1 MAATKK
7 GTTEI
12 MAIDEFQKTFDST
25 RSSMENL
32 HVVLLNNKSLRPTE
46 ADVELKKCAQLHTSV
61 QQQIEVVIELGNR
74 VLNRLAEAYAPPR
87 VAPTPQMLSTT
98 NVLTPTNNHT
108 TAISCHESHNN
119 NHNVQTHINA
129 TCATANTPAARLP
142 LPTDLQYA
150 RARIELLLN
159 QIERKQTEIRTAWL
173 ELLQSIREARE
184 LTHLEEGVAFVT
196 NWILQTA
203 EQMLSRQ
210 YSIGGDVHSCE
221 TLRAAH
227 DVLELE
233 CRETYGFY
241 AELLYKID
249 AFAGVKD
256 SHAYKDLMSQ
266 CDFMQFVCRSFATR
280 LERRRNVLITS
291 LRFFRLVSEYFDRTT
306 AVFETLVMGNK
317 IAEENF
323 VAAAETLQQLKES
336 QLSLANLERELVKEG
351 EKLSDMLAMPV
362 KDALGRDLHI
372 DYSEDIGNV
381 RDILDTTLARRNI
394 FGDSV
399 ELQKLTLEQVTHIY
413 TYEQDGRMAIK
424 WMEDLYNVMI
434 KCHSHVGCNIHEIQV
449 QKDELQT
456 FQETGKS
463 IYNYGCQLL
472 EASQALRISCRLD
485 AEAIPQRMSQQ
496 LRQTWHRLQAIS
508 QEHMTRLRVSAVFHR
523 SVEEYCQQ
531 LQELRLSVRNLKQTP
546 NSSSGISSESDT
558 RASPPIIIGGRE
570 AADETVEREGR
581 VGAEEEITTQNI
593 DGYAD
598 KSTTTSVTMPTG
610 GASGAAAL
618 LRDQLRKHLMV
629 REQLLLEVGRMVRL
643 GRLLKTRLKEPFV
656 LDAVT
661 GMSITVD
668 ELATDASS
676 SAGDTQTQSSSPVG
690 TVDSAS
696 TADSNTIVIKPT
708 GNNDIACAAIS
719 HKLQEIAEV
728 AESLDASI
736 RDVQQDAEALEV
748 NATNTAEKKREAMRS
763 YSSEDWHSRSTED
776 DSFVTASEGNF
787 TPHSHSSSYQTASG
801 RTSSFISCD
810 KSSFDVSE
818 ADDSTFASTFEIP
831 VDINMS
837 YDGTEHSFVS
847 AQQQDSTPSPQQQE
861 LQQQNTHE
869 SPTDGGAYALP
880 PTNDDGDGS
889 SIADIE
895 ELHSQSVTPTPGD
908 GDVEHYNF
916 QSIPIESESDLESS
930 CIVDSPSLQVL
941 TEEVS
946 VTSVTPESPDKLYIK
961 VVELEP
967 KITTLG
973 TNLDESIRLQRDH
986 DETLRNIQNLP
997 GPMDEFVQ
1005 KADKLLASKRI
1016 SSELVNAMADTLN
1029 IIWQDILHL
1038 LHDRQHILHLGTQ
1051 LQEKMAQ
1058 CQRRMDQLE
1067 VACIDTMLPIEVTA
1081 VQEFL
1086 NKFKQLRIDMLT
1098 AVMAALKDGNELLA
1112 QLKELVNLETL
1123 DTRPEHI
1130 KRDAARAL
1138 HQVQL
1143 WLEALHD
1150 RRNALETAWQ
1160 TRKVQLEHC
1169 LTLALLGRELDEV
1182 EAALRQQRS
1191 EVDSLFS
1198 LGECEHSANNAL
1210 HNYREWKQQA
1220 LLLRDRAL
1228 KITRAKEKLQAS
1240 GTFTGDEACA
1250 RAYNVLSACTEHL
1263 DLVDQREHWLQ
1274 QSRDF
1279 FAKAENTLSV
1289 LEKLEVE
1296 LANVRLPP
1304 NTPESFA
1311 MYAKVTRD
1319 VRSFTEE
1326 PLRLGYSILDEV
1338 GRTQPETQGVKRVLD
1353 EIENRKTYIESICS
1367 TSNEDHQRVQ
1377 KALADFL
1384 AQYNDLLNWLMSS
1397 GQLYLQQHVDMGST
1411 LEQSKQFLLQHH
1423 ELMQDL
1429 EIKGELINLLLE
1441 SIKAHLESLSPQQRY
1456 DVDSKAEALH
1466 KHWIELKD
1474 LVLKRVD
1481 CVSLLIEFFEKANE
1495 LASQLDNLDKQLKQ
1509 TADEQ
1514 KLQFLQENWKHIR
1527 ADYADLKS
1535 LGTRFINLKIVDP
1548 YLETKSSV
1556 TAVED
1561 ILNGFSKR
1569 QVDVTTSLDNWTT
1582 QIAEKREVEIILEKI
1597 MSDNE
1602 ETATKTTQV
1611 DTQLYP
1617 VFTSSSLDARQL
1629 HTITSDKLTH
1639 VLQDIDKA
1647 QDELQHRIHTT
1658 LGIQTKNPES
1668 LQKIE
1673 QVISN
1678 LRALKSKLEGIRYDY
1693 KTLLENILKFLV
1705 EITELQRNIDDFFAK
1720 QQQQQSQLGSSGEVA
1735 DIERTIVEHEK
1746 FRDNCMDKFRSLI
1759 TQSELLIDRVRA
1771 LEPPGA
1777 REIDTDRI
1785 LKLLEN
1791 LRLHFEAGNSER
1803 MSRLERLGKL
1813 EQFKTDLCDI
1823 NRSLDSVSKQLHEIN
1838 GQSVDSLAA
1847 AKTTSLAFE
1856 YFERTIENSM
1866 PTFLVPVKHQL
1877 RWGHNSK
1884 PLKLLEKRIDKF
1896 TETTSEQLL
1905 ITNPESQTYVREELQ
1920 KLNEKWR
1927 HFKDQVKNKRKSLDQ
1942 ATEFFEKV
1950 EKIDAEY
1957 REISY
1962 FYNSVS
1968 NKITYLRDPVEASNL
1983 VNDIEKYVVT
1993 REGPLL
1999 DKLEQA
2005 AQCAHDLNK
2014 VSTLYNDV
2022 RGIFQAF
2029 MKLRSDISVVQERL
2043 KNEERLREQREKEA
2057 REQEE
2062 RERVAR
2068 EAEAKE
2074 RAARESEERERVAR
2088 ELAAREQALR
2098 EEEARLQAIREQT
2111 AREQAA
2117 REQAAREEEA
2127 RLQALREQA
2136 QRDEEARL
2144 QALREQA
2151 RREEEAR
2158 LEALRQEEARL
2169 QTLREQ
2175 TKREEEARLQ
2185 ALREQAAREEEARLQ
2200 ALREQARRE
2209 EEVRLETIRKEETR
2223 LQALRE
2229 QTKREEEARLQALRE
2244 HASREE
2250 EARLQFLR
2258 EQAKREEENR
2268 LLALREQATREEE
2281 ARLQA
2286 LREQTKRDE
2295 YARLQSVRDQIDHQ
2309 RIVTENIRKD
2319 IQVNEIFTEIKYV
2332 SPRFNRQLKD
2342 AITREGDKF
2351 TFECEV
2357 IGNPEPAVEW
2367 FKDGISIQNNPDYK
2381 TTYERG
2387 TCRLV
2392 IEETFTADSARF
2404 SCRASNLVGSNETSG
2419 NLSVRE
2425 NAIEM
2430 QMVPPRIIRFLES
2443 GKATEGSTFQFLCVV
2458 SGNPLPTVQW
2468 YKNDKCID
2476 DSPDYVINYNNGEA
2490 TLRFEEVFLE
2500 DDAVYTCS
2508 ASNPAGIEHC
2518 SASLI
2523 VEPLEP
2529 TEVPHFKIPLSNAM
2543 ARVGQ
2548 KIKLEALIGGIPR
2561 PDIFWM
2567 HNGKPYVP
2575 RDSKY
2580 EYGRATLII
2589 PQAYPNDAG
2598 VYVLTAK
2605 NLAGEAYSSCNVVV
2619 KGRLP
2624 NETSDSELASDMEPI
2639 KPSVQ
2644 LPLKDVSIF
2653 EGKPVR
2659 LDCVIVGQPEP
2670 EVIWYHNERPVKE
2683 SADVQLL
2690 FQGDRCSLIVQ
2701 EVYQEDAGNY
2711 KVVAINSAGEA
2722 SSSCELKVTPLNIA
2736 EPATRAQSERQSVPK
2751 ETLPKFDKFL
2761 TDVLADEGETVEMEV
2776 SVSGDQPL
2784 TAKWYLANKELCE
2797 SERLSMNDNTAI
2809 GAFKLILKNV
2819 VSDDRGVYTVKVS
2832 NNTGDAKCFSQLN
2845 VKSVNAPENQRSQQV
2860 EPVEKF
2866 TCPEFKELFSDKQA
2880 YADDMVK
2887 FECIVKGKPTPK
2899 VHWCFNEQPVHGHN
2913 FLVST
2918 SGERQVLTIQK
2929 ASIDTVGKISCI
2941 AENEIGKAT
2950 CAAYLNLL
2958 GPGMQLQLPATSD
2971 LQTSTQEHNTES
2983 SRVIIKK
2990 QTFTTTSTSQISS
3003 FEGNMPQTEI
3013 HHSSAHIDQSL
3024 KQLGAQQPEVIETH
3038 HYQEL
3043 HKSKD
3048 MSTPNVQQ
3056 KSFTL
3061 VQSAGNGPSQ
3071 QPAITGTAGV
3081 AVPESPTRLRKQIA
3095 PRFTTPLTGKIVD
3108 QGTDV
3113 AMEAIYDGFP
3123 SPEIKV
3129 EKNGEQLFENQ
3140 RLKIENRCNRI
3151 SIELK
3156 QVGVADAGR
3165 YAVTATNTMGQST
3178 STADLVVKKTIFPPV
3193 FGRRLQ
3199 AQVVKRGEK
3208 IIMEVEVT
3216 GLPEPTVTWMKDD
3229 KPIQEAGVSQHRL
3242 LSQGNSYK
3250 LIIEKGQYSDSGK
3263 YMVKATNAGGEAK
3276 SIADCAI
3283 LEPSPERLQEVV
3295 KTIVYETPVDL
3306 KTETFAK
3313 EPPSF
3318 ETTQTDI
3325 STASD
3330 LHGLSE
3336 SKIVTEHRCTTE
3348 ATMRLEH
3355 KQAYLDLPTLSERPK
3370 TPTAAT
3376 NISTSTELPDW
3387 QHVKSVSTNTDST
3400 RSKTGSTQ
3408 TPPQV
3413 PPKPY
3418 TTSNN
3423 IAPTPTTQQ
3432 SQFQSTLST
3441 ELDGSYKGVGETPLL
3456 TSATTTTSTS
3466 KYESTTSEKKSS
3478 SFDFFKKIESQGG
3491 TQPAPPGERY
3501 QKQEVNAVNKRMTPL
3516 TISRPSGATAQSAT
3530 LEDDLKN
3537 LNLIPGSPPE
3547 ICFIPKFEATNG
3559 KPQMINDRIK
3569 ILEASQQSPKEPPI
3583 GGVRTL
3589 PLLPV
3594 SQTFKHES
3602 TMSKEV
3608 KVEYGQPI
3616 IRPAATLPAPQQ
3628 FTRSPSPKPSAEG
3641 VAMSKLWTPSNL
3653 SGYESGTSEL
3663 EQRYKTETETDT
3675 KMEQR
3680 EIRVQK
3686 VPTPAPDLSAP
3697 YLVKEIS
3704 KAINVP
3710 TTPQREKT
3718 PLDDIHLV
3726 PGSPPEICFAPKPE
3740 VRRQSLVEH
3749 MEKTLEQNLQQG
3761 PSKVLP
3767 MSVPTLT
3774 PTTTPQVA
3782 KTTTTYKP
3790 PPPVIP
3796 TKLTVGQPYESDY
3809 ESDRWKYS
3817 GSESDEASFRPVG
3830 KSVPDGLVGTPTV
3843 PTTHHTFKTSGYAAD
3858 TEDISSFRKME
3869 STHQESRSFYESTSS
3884 SKSSQQLP
3892 QAPMTSLFKTPP
3904 QQPQYT
3910 PQFTPAPAPAPSQ
3923 SFYQQ
3928 PQLEKQPPAPL
3939 YYSSKEEGGHEK
3951 QLYSDKNEY
3960 RREEKDY
3967 KSVSSMSSSY
3977 YNASNISNISNIS
3990 APKYQSVPLKLP
4002 TPTVTP
4008 VPAQR
4013 KTPAE
4018 FSDYSSEV
4026 EERFR
4031 SVSRTQESDNEIKG
4045 YRVVFPPTPT
4055 PKSHLTNGHKSPAV
4069 VVTPSPMD
4077 FEPTPPAVST
4087 YPRQKFEPIKKEVR
4101 HEIKTESK
4109 EQKQYF
4115 QQQKTQQQQQVY
4127 KPKPVAAKFIAA
4139 TQQQQQQQPQ
4149 PRYEP
4154 RAQPALYYNAIAGT
4168 PLHMA
4173 KMATETKNVMHMKES
4188 SESCQRVVNMQQT
4201 KRVIHFDS
4209 QKEQQQERQVSTPLE
4224 PFPYSPSP
4232 SRYTPTQQARVP
4244 PPPTPTKFVPGEFR
4258 ESDYESEVENAK
4270 IGPLWMPHG
4279 ENGPL
4284 RFRHVEPPQTGRA
4297 CSVPRA
4303 YERILSPM
4311 EFDRGPEMPTK
4322 IKVDPNE
4329 LRSQR
4334 GSSLSATG
4342 TTTSQRTQSL
4352 NRHSSMKS
4360 STSSSYQ
4367 QRYQTLQP
4375 DATVVEKRFP
4385 RDDMNLKVGSPP
4397 KYGYVQS
4404 HIDQQ
4409 GKQMSSTFLQKSHQ
4423 FISDITSDLQQKSSK
4438 TTKIYNGSAEPKVI
4452 THSFRPGFK
4461 RAPSEGDN
4469 KPQAYRDESR
4479 VSQYGTKCVDPNT
4492 GLIYFKYDFGYEF
4505 GILFPGEGHKFVSNQ
4520 WNSSSSTLPPR
4531 HASATPTQQLLQG
4544 GRKSPY
4550 PLSGGDGEL
4559 VIPVQHER
4567 TTAATPTRSFTPTQ
4581 LSVPYARP
4589 ASSLSGY
4596 YSDTGTASR
4605 RSPAPPGVRGVGGG
4619 VSGVHRLKKRYS
4631 LPNTQVID
4639 INIDRLHDNE
4649 PLNRL
4654 AYLNTAIELPSDVP
4668 VNAHLNRD
4676 DYPKRAPQ
4684 FITPLKEYAVM
4695 LGQIARF
4702 ECIVQSH
4709 PPANVTW
4716 SRNGVALQN
4725 NAKYAIEYRN
4735 GVCRLTI
4742 PQAYPD
4748 DAGVYACTA
4757 TNPLGTATTSGQLL
4771 VQAKRL

>member
-1 MAATKK
+1 MERHRTL
-7 GTTEI
+7 
-12 MAIDEFQKTFDST
+12 D
-25 RSSMENL
+25 SSMS
-32 HVVLLNNKSLRPTE
+32 SLYSGSNISNT
-46 ADVELKKCAQLHTSV
+46 TSAHR
-61 QQQIEVVIELGNR
+61 QQHDNYNYPALSSS
-74 VLNRLAEAYAPPR
+74 AS
-87 VAPTPQMLSTT
+87 PTPSTSGGGGGGGGASLGLLTGASSTNAIATTGGSNTT
-98 NVLTPTNNHT
+98 NAT
-108 TAISCHESHNN
+108 TGHASDMSICSGDDGAS
-119 NHNVQTHINA
+119 VGLRA
-129 TCATANTPAARLP
+129 TTIGSVVVRCGPIQLVIA
-142 LPTDLQYA
+142 
-150 RARIELLLN
+150 
-159 QIERKQTEIRTAWL
+159 
-173 ELLQSIREARE
+173 LLQS
-184 LTHLEEGVAFVT
+184 
-196 NWILQTA
+196 
-203 EQMLSRQ
+203 
-210 YSIGGDVHSCE
+210 
-221 TLRAAH
+221 
-227 DVLELE
+227 
-233 CRETYGFY
+233 
-241 AELLYKID
+241 
-249 AFAGVKD
+249 
-256 SHAYKDLMSQ
+256 
-266 CDFMQFVCRSFATR
+266 
-280 LERRRNVLITS
+280 
-291 LRFFRLVSEYFDRTT
+291 
-306 AVFETLVMGNK
+306 
-317 IAEENF
+317 
-323 VAAAETLQQLKES
+323 
-336 QLSLANLERELVKEG
+336 
-351 EKLSDMLAMPV
+351 
-362 KDALGRDLHI
+362 
-372 DYSEDIGNV
+372 
-381 RDILDTTLARRNI
+381 
-394 FGDSV
+394 
-399 ELQKLTLEQVTHIY
+399 
-413 TYEQDGRMAIK
+413 
-424 WMEDLYNVMI
+424 
-434 KCHSHVGCNIHEIQV
+434 
-449 QKDELQT
+449 
-456 FQETGKS
+456 
-463 IYNYGCQLL
+463 
-472 EASQALRISCRLD
+472 
-485 AEAIPQRMSQQ
+485 
-496 LRQTWHRLQAIS
+496 
-508 QEHMTRLRVSAVFHR
+508 
-523 SVEEYCQQ
+523 
-531 LQELRLSVRNLKQTP
+531 
-546 NSSSGISSESDT
+546 
-558 RASPPIIIGGRE
+558 
-570 AADETVEREGR
+570 
-581 VGAEEEITTQNI
+581 
-593 DGYAD
+593 
-598 KSTTTSVTMPTG
+598 
-610 GASGAAAL
+610 
-618 LRDQLRKHLMV
+618 
-629 REQLLLEVGRMVRL
+629 
-643 GRLLKTRLKEPFV
+643 
-656 LDAVT
+656 
-661 GMSITVD
+661 
-668 ELATDASS
+668 
-676 SAGDTQTQSSSPVG
+676 
-690 TVDSAS
+690 
-696 TADSNTIVIKPT
+696 
-708 GNNDIACAAIS
+708 
-719 HKLQEIAEV
+719 
-728 AESLDASI
+728 
-736 RDVQQDAEALEV
+736 
-748 NATNTAEKKREAMRS
+748 
-763 YSSEDWHSRSTED
+763 
-776 DSFVTASEGNF
+776 
-787 TPHSHSSSYQTASG
+787 
-801 RTSSFISCD
+801 
-810 KSSFDVSE
+810 
-818 ADDSTFASTFEIP
+818 
-831 VDINMS
+831 
-837 YDGTEHSFVS
+837 
-847 AQQQDSTPSPQQQE
+847 
-861 LQQQNTHE
+861 
-869 SPTDGGAYALP
+869 
-880 PTNDDGDGS
+880 
-889 SIADIE
+889 
-895 ELHSQSVTPTPGD
+895 
-908 GDVEHYNF
+908 
-916 QSIPIESESDLESS
+916 
-930 CIVDSPSLQVL
+930 
-941 TEEVS
+941 
-946 VTSVTPESPDKLYIK
+946 PEKLYIK

-1005 KADKLLASKRI
+1005 KADKLLTSKRI

-1038 LHDRQHILHLGTQ
+1038 LQDRQHILHLATQ
-1051 LQEKMAQ
+1051 FHEKMVQ

-1067 VACIDTMLPIEVTA
+1067 VACIDTMLPIEVAA

-1098 AVMAALKDGNELLA
+1098 AVMAALKDGNELLS

-1130 KRDAARAL
+1130 KRDATRAV
-1138 HQVQL
+1138 HQVQH

-1150 RRNALETAWQ
+1150 RRNALESAWQ
-1160 TRKVQLEHC
+1160 TRKTQLEHC

-1182 EAALRQQRS
+1182 ETALRQQRN
-1191 EVDSLFS
+1191 EIDSLFS
-1198 LGECEHSANNAL
+1198 LGECEHTANNAL
-1210 HNYREWKQQA
+1210 HNYREWKQHA
-1220 LLLRDRAL
+1220 LQLRDRAL

-1296 LANVRLPP
+1296 LTNVRLPP
-1304 NTPESFA
+1304 NSPESFA
-1311 MYAKVTRD
+1311 MYSKVARD

-1353 EIENRKTYIESICS
+1353 EIENRKTYIESVCS
-1367 TSNEDHQRVQ
+1367 TSNQDHQRVQ
-1377 KALADFL
+1377 KALSDFL
-1384 AQYNDLLNWLMSS
+1384 AQYNDLLNWLMTS
-1397 GQLYLQQHVDMGST
+1397 GQLYLKQHVDMGST
-1411 LEQSKQFLLQHH
+1411 LQQCKQFLLQHH

-1481 CVSLLIEFFEKANE
+1481 YVSLLIEFFEKANE

-1509 TADEQ
+1509 TPDEQ

-1535 LGTRFINLKIVDP
+1535 LGTRFITLKIVDP

-1556 TAVED
+1556 AAVED

-1617 VFTSSSLDARQL
+1617 VFTSLSVDARQL
-1629 HTITSDKLTH
+1629 HSITSDKLTH

-1658 LGIQTKNPES
+1658 LGIQTKNSES

-1678 LRALKSKLEGIRYDY
+1678 LRSLKSKLDGIRYDY
-1693 KTLLENILKFLV
+1693 KTLLENILKFLM
-1705 EITELQRNIDDFFAK
+1705 EIIELRHSIDDFFVKQK
-1720 QQQQQSQLGSSGEVA
+1720 QQQQQLGGVEVA
-1735 DIERTIVEHEK
+1735 DIEHTIVEHEK
-1746 FRDNCMDKFRSLI
+1746 FRDGCMDKFRSLI

-1791 LRLHFEAGNSER
+1791 LRIHFEANNSER

-1823 NRSLDSVSKQLHEIN
+1823 NRSLDSVSKQLNEIN

-1856 YFERTIENSM
+1856 YFERTIE
-1866 PTFLVPVKHQL
+1866 
-1877 RWGHNSK
+1877 
-1884 PLKLLEKRIDKF
+1884 LLEKRIEKF
-1896 TETTSEQLL
+1896 TDNTTQQLL
-1905 ITNPESQTYVREELQ
+1905 ITNPESESYVREELQ

-1927 HFKDQVKNKRKSLDQ
+1927 NFKDQVRNKRKSLDQ
-1942 ATEFFEKV
+1942 AAEFFEMV

-1957 REISY
+1957 REINY

-1983 VNDIEKYVVT
+1983 VNDIEKYVVA

-1999 DKLEQA
+1999 GKLENA
-2005 AQCAHDLNK
+2005 AQCAHDMNK

-2022 RGIFQAF
+2022 HSIFQAF
-2029 MKLRSDISVVQERL
+2029 MKLKSDINVVQERL

-2057 REQEE
+2057 REQAE
-2062 RERVAR
+2062 RERAAR

-2074 RAARESEERERVAR
+2074 RAAREAEEREQAAR
-2088 ELAAREQALR
+2088 ELAAREKALR
-2098 EEEARLQAIREQT
+2098 DEEARLQAIREQ
-2111 AREQAA
+2111 AMREQAA
-2117 REQAAREEEA
+2117 REQAAREEEV
-2127 RLQALREQA
+2127 RLQALREQT

-2144 QALREQA
+2144 HALREQA
-2151 RREEEAR
+2151 RREEETR
-2158 LEALRQEEARL
+2158 LETLRIEETRL
-2169 QTLREQ
+2169 QLLREQ

-2185 ALREQAAREEEARLQ
+2185 AIREQVARDEEVRLQALREQTVREEEARLQ
-2200 ALREQARRE
+2200 ALREQANRE
-2209 EEVRLETIRKEETR
+2209 EQKRLLE
-2223 LQALRE
+2223 LRE
-2229 QTKREEEARLQALRE
+2229 QATREEEARLQT
-2244 HASREE
+2244 
-2250 EARLQFLR
+2250 LR
-2258 EQAKREEENR
+2258 EQANREEEKR
-2268 LLALREQATREEE
+2268 LLALREEE

-2286 LREQTKRDE
+2286 LREQTKRE
-2295 YARLQSVRDQIDHQ
+2295 EAVRLQSVRDQIDHQ

-2332 SPRFNRQLKD
+2332 SPRFNRLLKD

-2357 IGNPEPAVEW
+2357 TGNPEPTVEW

-2381 TTYERG
+2381 TTYDRG
-2387 TCRLV
+2387 VCRLV

-2404 SCRASNLVGSNETSG
+2404 SCHASNLVGSTDTSA

-2430 QMVPPRIIRFLES
+2430 QMVPPRVIRYLES
-2443 GKATEGSTFQFLCVV
+2443 GKATEGSTFEFLCVV

-2529 TEVPHFKIPLSNAM
+2529 TEVPHFKIPLTNAM

-2605 NLAGEAYSSCNVVV
+2605 NLAGEVYSSCNVIV

-2659 LDCVIVGQPEP
+2659 LDCIIVGQPEP

-2690 FQGDRCSLIVQ
+2690 FQGDRCSLIIQ

-2776 SVSGDQPL
+2776 IVSGDQPF
-2784 TAKWYLANKELCE
+2784 TAKWYLANKELHE
-2797 SERLSMNDNTAI
+2797 NERISTSGNLAS
-2809 GAFKLILKNV
+2809 GAFKLTLRNV
-2819 VSDDRGVYTVKVS
+2819 VADDRGVYTVKVS
-2832 NNTGDAKCFSQLN
+2832 NNAGDAKCFSQLN
-2845 VKSVNAPENQRSQQV
+2845 IKSVNAPDHQRNQQV
-2860 EPVEKF
+2860 EPVEKL

-2880 YADDMVK
+2880 YTDDMVK

-2899 VHWCFNEQPVHGHN
+2899 VHWCFNDQPVHGHN

-2918 SGERQVLTIQK
+2918 SGDRQVLTIQK

-2950 CAAYLNLL
+2950 CVAFLNLL
-2958 GPGMQLQLPATSD
+2958 GADMQLMPATSD

-2983 SRVIIKK
+2983 SRVTINKK
-2990 QTFTTTSTSQISS
+2990 TFTTTSTSQISS

-3024 KQLGAQQPEVIETH
+3024 KQLGTQQPELVETH

-3043 HKSKD
+3043 HKSKE
-3048 MSTPNVQQ
+3048 MPIPNIQQ

-3061 VQSAGNGPSQ
+3061 VQSAG
-3071 QPAITGTAGV
+3071 TGSGQSTIASMTGV
-3081 AVPESPTRLRKQIA
+3081 SVPESPTRLRKQIA
-3095 PRFTTPLTGKIVD
+3095 PRFTMPLTGRIVD

-3113 AMEAIYDGFP
+3113 SMEAIYDGFP

-3129 EKNGEQLFENQ
+3129 VKNGEQLFDNQ
-3140 RLKIENRCNRI
+3140 RLKIENRCNRV

-3165 YAVTATNTMGQST
+3165 YAITATNTMGQST

-3216 GLPEPTVTWMKDD
+3216 GLPEPTVVWMKDD
-3229 KPIQEAGVSQHRL
+3229 KPIEEANVSQHRL

-3250 LIIEKGQYSDSGK
+3250 LIIEKGVPSDSGK

-3295 KTIVYETPVDL
+3295 KTIVYETPSSL
-3306 KTETFAK
+3306 KTE
-3313 EPPSF
+3313 
-3318 ETTQTDI
+3318 
-3325 STASD
+3325 
-3330 LHGLSE
+3330 
-3336 SKIVTEHRCTTE
+3336 
-3348 ATMRLEH
+3348 
-3355 KQAYLDLPTLSERPK
+3355 
-3370 TPTAAT
+3370 
-3376 NISTSTELPDW
+3376 
-3387 QHVKSVSTNTDST
+3387 
-3400 RSKTGSTQ
+3400 
-3408 TPPQV
+3408 
-3413 PPKPY
+3413 
-3418 TTSNN
+3418 
-3423 IAPTPTTQQ
+3423 
-3432 SQFQSTLST
+3432 
-3441 ELDGSYKGVGETPLL
+3441 
-3456 TSATTTTSTS
+3456 
-3466 KYESTTSEKKSS
+3466 
-3478 SFDFFKKIESQGG
+3478 
-3491 TQPAPPGERY
+3491 
-3501 QKQEVNAVNKRMTPL
+3501 
-3516 TISRPSGATAQSAT
+3516 
-3530 LEDDLKN
+3530 
-3537 LNLIPGSPPE
+3537 
-3547 ICFIPKFEATNG
+3547 
-3559 KPQMINDRIK
+3559 
-3569 ILEASQQSPKEPPI
+3569 
-3583 GGVRTL
+3583 
-3589 PLLPV
+3589 
-3594 SQTFKHES
+3594 
-3602 TMSKEV
+3602 
-3608 KVEYGQPI
+3608 
-3616 IRPAATLPAPQQ
+3616 
-3628 FTRSPSPKPSAEG
+3628 
-3641 VAMSKLWTPSNL
+3641 
-3653 SGYESGTSEL
+3653 
-3663 EQRYKTETETDT
+3663 
-3675 KMEQR
+3675 
-3680 EIRVQK
+3680 
-3686 VPTPAPDLSAP
+3686 
-3697 YLVKEIS
+3697 
-3704 KAINVP
+3704 
-3710 TTPQREKT
+3710 
-3718 PLDDIHLV
+3718 
-3726 PGSPPEICFAPKPE
+3726 
-3740 VRRQSLVEH
+3740 
-3749 MEKTLEQNLQQG
+3749 
-3761 PSKVLP
+3761 
-3767 MSVPTLT
+3767 
-3774 PTTTPQVA
+3774 
-3782 KTTTTYKP
+3782 
-3790 PPPVIP
+3790 
-3796 TKLTVGQPYESDY
+3796 
-3809 ESDRWKYS
+3809 
-3817 GSESDEASFRPVG
+3817 
-3830 KSVPDGLVGTPTV
+3830 
-3843 PTTHHTFKTSGYAAD
+3843 
-3858 TEDISSFRKME
+3858 
-3869 STHQESRSFYESTSS
+3869 
-3884 SKSSQQLP
+3884 
-3892 QAPMTSLFKTPP
+3892 
-3904 QQPQYT
+3904 
-3910 PQFTPAPAPAPSQ
+3910 
-3923 SFYQQ
+3923 
-3928 PQLEKQPPAPL
+3928 
-3939 YYSSKEEGGHEK
+3939 
-3951 QLYSDKNEY
+3951 
-3960 RREEKDY
+3960 DY
-3967 KSVSSMSSSY
+3967 KSMSSMSSSY
-3977 YNASNISNISNIS
+3977 YNASNISNISNVS
-3990 APKYQSVPLKLP
+3990 APKYQPSPVKTP
-4002 TPTVTP
+4002 TPAPMPTAAP
-4008 VPAQR
+4008 IPAQR

-4031 SVSRTQESDNEIKG
+4031 SVSRTQESDSDIKG

-4055 PKSHLTNGHKSPAV
+4055 PKSHLTNGHKSPV
-4069 VVTPSPMD
+4069 VVITPSPME

-4087 YPRQKFEPIKKEVR
+4087 YPRQKFEPIQKEIR
-4101 HEIKTESK
+4101 HEFKTESQ
-4109 EQKQYF
+4109 EHKQHF
-4115 QQQKTQQQQQVY
+4115 QQQKAHQQQQYQQQTVY

-4139 TQQQQQQQPQ
+4139 TQQQQERQQHQPPT
-4149 PRYEP
+4149 PRT
-4154 RAQPALYYNAIAGT
+4154 QPALYYNAIAGT

-4188 SESCQRVVNMQQT
+4188 SETCQRVVNMQQT

-4209 QKEQQQERQVSTPLE
+4209 QKEQQERQVSTPLE
-4224 PFPYSPSP
+4224 PFPYSVSP
-4232 SRYTPTQQARVP
+4232 NRFTPTRQTRAP
-4244 PPPTPTKFVPGEFR
+4244 PPATPTKFVPGEFR
-4258 ESDYESEVENAK
+4258 ESDYDSEIENAK
-4270 IGPLWMPHG
+4270 IHPLWTPQG
-4279 ENGPL
+4279 EYGPL

-4297 CSVPRA
+4297 CSVPRS
-4303 YERILSPM
+4303 YERVLSPM
-4311 EFDRGPEMPTK
+4311 EFDRGPEMPKK
-4322 IKVDPNE
+4322 IQIDSNE
-4329 LRSQR
+4329 LRKQR
-4334 GSSLSATG
+4334 GSSLSAG
-4342 TTTSQRTQSL
+4342 TTTSNQNTQSL
-4352 NRHSSMKS
+4352 NRHTSMQSSS
-4360 STSSSYQ
+4360 SSSYQ

-4375 DATVVEKRFP
+4375 DHTVAEKRFP

-4397 KYGYVQS
+4397 KYGYIQS
-4404 HIDQQ
+4404 HIEQQ
-4409 GKQMSSTFLQKSHQ
+4409 GKQMSSSFLQKSHQ
-4423 FISDITSDLQQKSSK
+4423 FIHDISSDLQQKTGKS
-4438 TTKIYNGSAEPKVI
+4438 TKLYNGVAEPKII
-4452 THSFRPGFK
+4452 THSFRPGFQ

-4505 GILFPGEGHKFVSNQ
+4505 GILFPGEGHKFVSSQ

-4531 HASATPTQQLLQG
+4531 PSSATPTRQIQAG
-4544 GRKSPY
+4544 AGRKSPY
-4550 PLSGGDGEL
+4550 PLNFPNGGDL

-4567 TTAATPTRSFTPTQ
+4567 ATTPTSTRTSTPTQ
-4581 LSVPYARP
+4581 PPSRLSVPYARP
-4589 ASSLSGY
+4589 PSQSGY
-4596 YSDTGTASR
+4596 HSDTATSR
-4605 RSPAPPGVRGVGGG
+4605 RSPGPGMYAGT
-4619 VSGVHRLKKRYS
+4619 SGMHRLKKRYS

-4639 INIDRLHDNE
+4639 INIDRLHDNDHLTRL
-4649 PLNRL
+4649 PL
-4654 AYLNTAIELPSDVP
+4654 ISSVSDLPSDVP

-4676 DYPKRAPQ
+4676 DYPKRPPQ

-4695 LGQIARF
+4695 VGQCARF

-4709 PPANVTW
+4709 PPSNVTW
-4716 SRNGVALQN
+4716 SRNSIEMQN
-4725 NAKYAIEYRN
+4725 SPKHVIEYRN

-4757 TNPLGTATTSGQLL
+4757 TNPLGTVTTSGQLL
-4771 VQAKRL
+4771 VQTKRL

>member
-1 MAATKK
+1 MERHRTL
-7 GTTEI
+7 
-12 MAIDEFQKTFDST
+12 D
-25 RSSMENL
+25 SSMS
-32 HVVLLNNKSLRPTE
+32 SLYSGSNISNT
-46 ADVELKKCAQLHTSV
+46 TSAHR
-61 QQQIEVVIELGNR
+61 QQHDNYNYPALSSS
-74 VLNRLAEAYAPPR
+74 AS
-87 VAPTPQMLSTT
+87 PTPSTSGGGGGGGGASLGLLTGASSTNAIATTGGSNTT
-98 NVLTPTNNHT
+98 NAT
-108 TAISCHESHNN
+108 TGHASDMSICSGDDGAS
-119 NHNVQTHINA
+119 VGLRA
-129 TCATANTPAARLP
+129 TTIGSVVVRCGPIQLVIA
-142 LPTDLQYA
+142 
-150 RARIELLLN
+150 
-159 QIERKQTEIRTAWL
+159 
-173 ELLQSIREARE
+173 LLQS
-184 LTHLEEGVAFVT
+184 
-196 NWILQTA
+196 
-203 EQMLSRQ
+203 
-210 YSIGGDVHSCE
+210 
-221 TLRAAH
+221 
-227 DVLELE
+227 
-233 CRETYGFY
+233 
-241 AELLYKID
+241 
-249 AFAGVKD
+249 
-256 SHAYKDLMSQ
+256 
-266 CDFMQFVCRSFATR
+266 
-280 LERRRNVLITS
+280 
-291 LRFFRLVSEYFDRTT
+291 
-306 AVFETLVMGNK
+306 
-317 IAEENF
+317 
-323 VAAAETLQQLKES
+323 
-336 QLSLANLERELVKEG
+336 
-351 EKLSDMLAMPV
+351 
-362 KDALGRDLHI
+362 
-372 DYSEDIGNV
+372 
-381 RDILDTTLARRNI
+381 
-394 FGDSV
+394 
-399 ELQKLTLEQVTHIY
+399 
-413 TYEQDGRMAIK
+413 
-424 WMEDLYNVMI
+424 
-434 KCHSHVGCNIHEIQV
+434 
-449 QKDELQT
+449 
-456 FQETGKS
+456 
-463 IYNYGCQLL
+463 
-472 EASQALRISCRLD
+472 
-485 AEAIPQRMSQQ
+485 
-496 LRQTWHRLQAIS
+496 
-508 QEHMTRLRVSAVFHR
+508 
-523 SVEEYCQQ
+523 
-531 LQELRLSVRNLKQTP
+531 
-546 NSSSGISSESDT
+546 
-558 RASPPIIIGGRE
+558 
-570 AADETVEREGR
+570 
-581 VGAEEEITTQNI
+581 
-593 DGYAD
+593 
-598 KSTTTSVTMPTG
+598 
-610 GASGAAAL
+610 
-618 LRDQLRKHLMV
+618 
-629 REQLLLEVGRMVRL
+629 
-643 GRLLKTRLKEPFV
+643 
-656 LDAVT
+656 
-661 GMSITVD
+661 
-668 ELATDASS
+668 
-676 SAGDTQTQSSSPVG
+676 
-690 TVDSAS
+690 
-696 TADSNTIVIKPT
+696 
-708 GNNDIACAAIS
+708 
-719 HKLQEIAEV
+719 
-728 AESLDASI
+728 
-736 RDVQQDAEALEV
+736 
-748 NATNTAEKKREAMRS
+748 
-763 YSSEDWHSRSTED
+763 
-776 DSFVTASEGNF
+776 
-787 TPHSHSSSYQTASG
+787 
-801 RTSSFISCD
+801 
-810 KSSFDVSE
+810 
-818 ADDSTFASTFEIP
+818 
-831 VDINMS
+831 
-837 YDGTEHSFVS
+837 
-847 AQQQDSTPSPQQQE
+847 
-861 LQQQNTHE
+861 
-869 SPTDGGAYALP
+869 
-880 PTNDDGDGS
+880 
-889 SIADIE
+889 
-895 ELHSQSVTPTPGD
+895 
-908 GDVEHYNF
+908 
-916 QSIPIESESDLESS
+916 
-930 CIVDSPSLQVL
+930 
-941 TEEVS
+941 
-946 VTSVTPESPDKLYIK
+946 PEKLYIK

-1005 KADKLLASKRI
+1005 KADKLLTSKRI

-1038 LHDRQHILHLGTQ
+1038 LQDRQHILHLATQ
-1051 LQEKMAQ
+1051 FHEKMVQ

-1067 VACIDTMLPIEVTA
+1067 VACIDTMLPIEVAA

-1098 AVMAALKDGNELLA
+1098 AVMAALKDGNELLS

-1130 KRDAARAL
+1130 KRDATRAV
-1138 HQVQL
+1138 HQVQH

-1150 RRNALETAWQ
+1150 RRNALESAWQ
-1160 TRKVQLEHC
+1160 TRKTQLEHC

-1182 EAALRQQRS
+1182 ETALRQQRN
-1191 EVDSLFS
+1191 EIDSLFS
-1198 LGECEHSANNAL
+1198 LGECEHTANNAL
-1210 HNYREWKQQA
+1210 HNYREWKQHA
-1220 LLLRDRAL
+1220 LQLRDRAL

-1296 LANVRLPP
+1296 LTNVRLPP
-1304 NTPESFA
+1304 NSPESFA
-1311 MYAKVTRD
+1311 MYSKVARD

-1353 EIENRKTYIESICS
+1353 EIENRKTYIESVCS
-1367 TSNEDHQRVQ
+1367 TSNQDHQRVQ
-1377 KALADFL
+1377 KALSDFL
-1384 AQYNDLLNWLMSS
+1384 AQYNDLLNWLMTS
-1397 GQLYLQQHVDMGST
+1397 GQLYLKQHVDMGST
-1411 LEQSKQFLLQHH
+1411 LQQCKQFLLQHH

-1429 EIKGELINLLLE
+1429 EVSLSIHIHEKLRLKNEYLIFQIKGELINLLLE

-1481 CVSLLIEFFEKANE
+1481 YVSLLIEFFEKANE

-1509 TADEQ
+1509 TPDEQ

-1535 LGTRFINLKIVDP
+1535 LGTRFITLKIVDP

-1556 TAVED
+1556 AAVED

-1617 VFTSSSLDARQL
+1617 VFTSLSVDARQL
-1629 HTITSDKLTH
+1629 HSITSDKLTH

-1658 LGIQTKNPES
+1658 LGIQTKNSES

-1678 LRALKSKLEGIRYDY
+1678 LRSLKSKLDGIRYDY
-1693 KTLLENILKFLV
+1693 KTLLENILKFLM
-1705 EITELQRNIDDFFAK
+1705 EIIELRHSIDDFFVKQK
-1720 QQQQQSQLGSSGEVA
+1720 QQQQQLGGVEVA
-1735 DIERTIVEHEK
+1735 DIEHTIVEHEK
-1746 FRDNCMDKFRSLI
+1746 FRDGCMDKFRSLI

-1791 LRLHFEAGNSER
+1791 LRIHFEANNSER

-1823 NRSLDSVSKQLHEIN
+1823 NRSLDSVSKQLNEIN

-1856 YFERTIENSM
+1856 YFERTIE
-1866 PTFLVPVKHQL
+1866 
-1877 RWGHNSK
+1877 
-1884 PLKLLEKRIDKF
+1884 LLEKRIEKF
-1896 TETTSEQLL
+1896 TDNTTQQLL
-1905 ITNPESQTYVREELQ
+1905 ITNPESESYVREELQ

-1927 HFKDQVKNKRKSLDQ
+1927 NFKDQVRNKRKSLDQ
-1942 ATEFFEKV
+1942 AAEFFEMV

-1957 REISY
+1957 REINY

-1983 VNDIEKYVVT
+1983 VNDIEKYVVA

-1999 DKLEQA
+1999 GKLENA
-2005 AQCAHDLNK
+2005 AQCAHDMNK

-2022 RGIFQAF
+2022 HSIFQAF
-2029 MKLRSDISVVQERL
+2029 MKLKSDINVVQERL

-2057 REQEE
+2057 REQAE
-2062 RERVAR
+2062 RERAAR

-2074 RAARESEERERVAR
+2074 RAAREAEEREQAAR
-2088 ELAAREQALR
+2088 ELAAREKALR
-2098 EEEARLQAIREQT
+2098 DEEARLQAIREQ
-2111 AREQAA
+2111 AMREQAA
-2117 REQAAREEEA
+2117 REQAAREEEV
-2127 RLQALREQA
+2127 RLQALREQT

-2144 QALREQA
+2144 HALREQA
-2151 RREEEAR
+2151 RREEETR
-2158 LEALRQEEARL
+2158 LETLRIEETRL
-2169 QTLREQ
+2169 QLLREQ

-2185 ALREQAAREEEARLQ
+2185 AIREQVARDEEVRLQALREQTVREEEARLQ
-2200 ALREQARRE
+2200 ALREQANRE
-2209 EEVRLETIRKEETR
+2209 EQKRLLE
-2223 LQALRE
+2223 LRE
-2229 QTKREEEARLQALRE
+2229 QATREEEARLQT
-2244 HASREE
+2244 
-2250 EARLQFLR
+2250 LR
-2258 EQAKREEENR
+2258 EQANREEEKR
-2268 LLALREQATREEE
+2268 LLALREEE

-2286 LREQTKRDE
+2286 LREQTKRE
-2295 YARLQSVRDQIDHQ
+2295 EAVRLQSVRDQIDHQ

-2332 SPRFNRQLKD
+2332 SPRFNRLLKD

-2357 IGNPEPAVEW
+2357 TGNPEPTVEW

-2381 TTYERG
+2381 TTYDRG
-2387 TCRLV
+2387 VCRLV

-2404 SCRASNLVGSNETSG
+2404 SCHASNLVGSTDTSA

-2430 QMVPPRIIRFLES
+2430 QMVPPRVIRYLES
-2443 GKATEGSTFQFLCVV
+2443 GKATEGSTFEFLCVV

-2529 TEVPHFKIPLSNAM
+2529 TEVPHFKIPLTNAM

-2605 NLAGEAYSSCNVVV
+2605 NLAGEVYSSCNVIV

-2659 LDCVIVGQPEP
+2659 LDCIIVGQPEP

-2690 FQGDRCSLIVQ
+2690 FQGDRCSLIIQ

-2776 SVSGDQPL
+2776 IVSGDQPF
-2784 TAKWYLANKELCE
+2784 TAKWYLANKELHE
-2797 SERLSMNDNTAI
+2797 NERISTSGNLAS
-2809 GAFKLILKNV
+2809 GAFKLTLRNV
-2819 VSDDRGVYTVKVS
+2819 VADDRGVYTVKVS
-2832 NNTGDAKCFSQLN
+2832 NNAGDAKCFSQLN
-2845 VKSVNAPENQRSQQV
+2845 IKSVNAPDHQRNQQV
-2860 EPVEKF
+2860 EPVEKL

-2880 YADDMVK
+2880 YTDDMVK

-2899 VHWCFNEQPVHGHN
+2899 VHWCFNDQPVHGHN

-2918 SGERQVLTIQK
+2918 SGDRQVLTIQK

-2950 CAAYLNLL
+2950 CVAFLNLL
-2958 GPGMQLQLPATSD
+2958 GADMQLMPATSD

-2983 SRVIIKK
+2983 SRVTINKK
-2990 QTFTTTSTSQISS
+2990 TFTTTSTSQISS

-3024 KQLGAQQPEVIETH
+3024 KQLGTQQPELVETH

-3043 HKSKD
+3043 HKSKE
-3048 MSTPNVQQ
+3048 MPIPNIQQ

-3061 VQSAGNGPSQ
+3061 VQSAG
-3071 QPAITGTAGV
+3071 TGSGQSTIASMTGV
-3081 AVPESPTRLRKQIA
+3081 SVPESPTRLRKQIA
-3095 PRFTTPLTGKIVD
+3095 PRFTMPLTGRIVD

-3113 AMEAIYDGFP
+3113 SMEAIYDGFP

-3129 EKNGEQLFENQ
+3129 VKNGEQLFDNQ
-3140 RLKIENRCNRI
+3140 RLKIENRCNRV

-3165 YAVTATNTMGQST
+3165 YAITATNTMGQST

-3216 GLPEPTVTWMKDD
+3216 GLPEPTVVWMKDD
-3229 KPIQEAGVSQHRL
+3229 KPIEEANVSQHRL

-3250 LIIEKGQYSDSGK
+3250 LIIEKGVPSDSGK

-3295 KTIVYETPVDL
+3295 KTIVYETPSSL
-3306 KTETFAK
+3306 KTE
-3313 EPPSF
+3313 
-3318 ETTQTDI
+3318 
-3325 STASD
+3325 
-3330 LHGLSE
+3330 
-3336 SKIVTEHRCTTE
+3336 
-3348 ATMRLEH
+3348 
-3355 KQAYLDLPTLSERPK
+3355 
-3370 TPTAAT
+3370 
-3376 NISTSTELPDW
+3376 
-3387 QHVKSVSTNTDST
+3387 
-3400 RSKTGSTQ
+3400 
-3408 TPPQV
+3408 
-3413 PPKPY
+3413 
-3418 TTSNN
+3418 
-3423 IAPTPTTQQ
+3423 
-3432 SQFQSTLST
+3432 
-3441 ELDGSYKGVGETPLL
+3441 
-3456 TSATTTTSTS
+3456 
-3466 KYESTTSEKKSS
+3466 
-3478 SFDFFKKIESQGG
+3478 
-3491 TQPAPPGERY
+3491 
-3501 QKQEVNAVNKRMTPL
+3501 
-3516 TISRPSGATAQSAT
+3516 
-3530 LEDDLKN
+3530 
-3537 LNLIPGSPPE
+3537 
-3547 ICFIPKFEATNG
+3547 
-3559 KPQMINDRIK
+3559 
-3569 ILEASQQSPKEPPI
+3569 
-3583 GGVRTL
+3583 
-3589 PLLPV
+3589 
-3594 SQTFKHES
+3594 
-3602 TMSKEV
+3602 
-3608 KVEYGQPI
+3608 
-3616 IRPAATLPAPQQ
+3616 
-3628 FTRSPSPKPSAEG
+3628 
-3641 VAMSKLWTPSNL
+3641 
-3653 SGYESGTSEL
+3653 
-3663 EQRYKTETETDT
+3663 
-3675 KMEQR
+3675 
-3680 EIRVQK
+3680 
-3686 VPTPAPDLSAP
+3686 
-3697 YLVKEIS
+3697 
-3704 KAINVP
+3704 
-3710 TTPQREKT
+3710 
-3718 PLDDIHLV
+3718 
-3726 PGSPPEICFAPKPE
+3726 
-3740 VRRQSLVEH
+3740 
-3749 MEKTLEQNLQQG
+3749 
-3761 PSKVLP
+3761 
-3767 MSVPTLT
+3767 
-3774 PTTTPQVA
+3774 
-3782 KTTTTYKP
+3782 
-3790 PPPVIP
+3790 
-3796 TKLTVGQPYESDY
+3796 
-3809 ESDRWKYS
+3809 
-3817 GSESDEASFRPVG
+3817 
-3830 KSVPDGLVGTPTV
+3830 
-3843 PTTHHTFKTSGYAAD
+3843 
-3858 TEDISSFRKME
+3858 
-3869 STHQESRSFYESTSS
+3869 
-3884 SKSSQQLP
+3884 
-3892 QAPMTSLFKTPP
+3892 
-3904 QQPQYT
+3904 
-3910 PQFTPAPAPAPSQ
+3910 
-3923 SFYQQ
+3923 
-3928 PQLEKQPPAPL
+3928 
-3939 YYSSKEEGGHEK
+3939 
-3951 QLYSDKNEY
+3951 
-3960 RREEKDY
+3960 DY
-3967 KSVSSMSSSY
+3967 KSMSSMSSSY
-3977 YNASNISNISNIS
+3977 YNASNISNISNVS
-3990 APKYQSVPLKLP
+3990 APKYQPSPVKTP
-4002 TPTVTP
+4002 TPAPMPTAAP
-4008 VPAQR
+4008 IPAQR

-4031 SVSRTQESDNEIKG
+4031 SVSRTQESDSDIKG

-4055 PKSHLTNGHKSPAV
+4055 PKSHLTNGHKSPV
-4069 VVTPSPMD
+4069 VVITPSPME

-4087 YPRQKFEPIKKEVR
+4087 YPRQKFEPIQKEIR
-4101 HEIKTESK
+4101 HEFKTESQ
-4109 EQKQYF
+4109 EHKQHF
-4115 QQQKTQQQQQVY
+4115 QQQKAHQQQQYQQQTVY

-4139 TQQQQQQQPQ
+4139 TQQQQERQQHQPPT
-4149 PRYEP
+4149 PRT
-4154 RAQPALYYNAIAGT
+4154 QPALYYNAIAGT

-4188 SESCQRVVNMQQT
+4188 SETCQRVVNMQQT

-4209 QKEQQQERQVSTPLE
+4209 QKEQQERQVSTPLE
-4224 PFPYSPSP
+4224 PFPYSVSP
-4232 SRYTPTQQARVP
+4232 NRFTPTRQTRAP
-4244 PPPTPTKFVPGEFR
+4244 PPATPTKFVPGEFR
-4258 ESDYESEVENAK
+4258 ESDYDSEIENAK
-4270 IGPLWMPHG
+4270 IHPLWTPQG
-4279 ENGPL
+4279 EYGPL

-4297 CSVPRA
+4297 CSVPRS
-4303 YERILSPM
+4303 YERVLSPM
-4311 EFDRGPEMPTK
+4311 EFDRGPEMPKK
-4322 IKVDPNE
+4322 IQIDSNE
-4329 LRSQR
+4329 LRKQR
-4334 GSSLSATG
+4334 GSSLSAG
-4342 TTTSQRTQSL
+4342 TTTSNQNTQSL
-4352 NRHSSMKS
+4352 NRHTSMQSSS
-4360 STSSSYQ
+4360 SSSYQ

-4375 DATVVEKRFP
+4375 DHTVAEKRFP

-4397 KYGYVQS
+4397 KYGYIQS
-4404 HIDQQ
+4404 HIEQQ
-4409 GKQMSSTFLQKSHQ
+4409 GKQMSSSFLQKSHQ
-4423 FISDITSDLQQKSSK
+4423 FIHDISSDLQQKTGKS
-4438 TTKIYNGSAEPKVI
+4438 TKLYNGVAEPKII
-4452 THSFRPGFK
+4452 THSFRPGFQ

-4505 GILFPGEGHKFVSNQ
+4505 GILFPGEGHKFVSSQ

-4531 HASATPTQQLLQG
+4531 PSSATPTRQIQAG
-4544 GRKSPY
+4544 AGRKSPY
-4550 PLSGGDGEL
+4550 PLNFPNGGDL

-4567 TTAATPTRSFTPTQ
+4567 ATTPTSTRTSTPTQ
-4581 LSVPYARP
+4581 PPSRLSVPYARP
-4589 ASSLSGY
+4589 PSQSGY
-4596 YSDTGTASR
+4596 HSDTATSR
-4605 RSPAPPGVRGVGGG
+4605 RSPGPGMYAGT
-4619 VSGVHRLKKRYS
+4619 SGMHRLKKRYS

-4639 INIDRLHDNE
+4639 INIDRLHDNDHLTRL
-4649 PLNRL
+4649 PL
-4654 AYLNTAIELPSDVP
+4654 ISSVSDLPSDVP

-4676 DYPKRAPQ
+4676 DYPKRPPQ

-4695 LGQIARF
+4695 VGQCARF

-4709 PPANVTW
+4709 PPSNVTW
-4716 SRNGVALQN
+4716 SRNSIEMQN
-4725 NAKYAIEYRN
+4725 SPKHVIEYRN

-4757 TNPLGTATTSGQLL
+4757 TNPLGTVTTSGQLL
-4771 VQAKRL
+4771 VQTKRL

>member
-1 MAATKK
+1 MERHRTL
-7 GTTEI
+7 
-12 MAIDEFQKTFDST
+12 D
-25 RSSMENL
+25 SSMSSLYSGSNVSNTPSAHRQQHDNYNYPTL
-32 HVVLLNNKSLRPTE
+32 SSSTSPSPSAGGTAGISGVGLLTGAS
-46 ADVELKKCAQLHTSV
+46 
-61 QQQIEVVIELGNR
+61 
-74 VLNRLAEAYAPPR
+74 
-87 VAPTPQMLSTT
+87 ST
-98 NVLTPTNNHT
+98 NAIA
-108 TAISCHESHNN
+108 TAGGSNS
-119 NHNVQTHINA
+119 TNA
-129 TCATANTPAARLP
+129 TARHASELSLCSGEGGGGGGGLRATTIGTVVVRCGPIQLVVA
-142 LPTDLQYA
+142 
-150 RARIELLLN
+150 
-159 QIERKQTEIRTAWL
+159 
-173 ELLQSIREARE
+173 LLQ
-184 LTHLEEGVAFVT
+184 
-196 NWILQTA
+196 
-203 EQMLSRQ
+203 
-210 YSIGGDVHSCE
+210 
-221 TLRAAH
+221 
-227 DVLELE
+227 
-233 CRETYGFY
+233 
-241 AELLYKID
+241 
-249 AFAGVKD
+249 
-256 SHAYKDLMSQ
+256 
-266 CDFMQFVCRSFATR
+266 
-280 LERRRNVLITS
+280 
-291 LRFFRLVSEYFDRTT
+291 
-306 AVFETLVMGNK
+306 
-317 IAEENF
+317 
-323 VAAAETLQQLKES
+323 
-336 QLSLANLERELVKEG
+336 
-351 EKLSDMLAMPV
+351 
-362 KDALGRDLHI
+362 
-372 DYSEDIGNV
+372 
-381 RDILDTTLARRNI
+381 
-394 FGDSV
+394 
-399 ELQKLTLEQVTHIY
+399 
-413 TYEQDGRMAIK
+413 
-424 WMEDLYNVMI
+424 
-434 KCHSHVGCNIHEIQV
+434 
-449 QKDELQT
+449 
-456 FQETGKS
+456 
-463 IYNYGCQLL
+463 
-472 EASQALRISCRLD
+472 
-485 AEAIPQRMSQQ
+485 
-496 LRQTWHRLQAIS
+496 
-508 QEHMTRLRVSAVFHR
+508 
-523 SVEEYCQQ
+523 
-531 LQELRLSVRNLKQTP
+531 
-546 NSSSGISSESDT
+546 
-558 RASPPIIIGGRE
+558 
-570 AADETVEREGR
+570 
-581 VGAEEEITTQNI
+581 
-593 DGYAD
+593 
-598 KSTTTSVTMPTG
+598 
-610 GASGAAAL
+610 
-618 LRDQLRKHLMV
+618 
-629 REQLLLEVGRMVRL
+629 
-643 GRLLKTRLKEPFV
+643 
-656 LDAVT
+656 
-661 GMSITVD
+661 
-668 ELATDASS
+668 
-676 SAGDTQTQSSSPVG
+676 
-690 TVDSAS
+690 
-696 TADSNTIVIKPT
+696 
-708 GNNDIACAAIS
+708 
-719 HKLQEIAEV
+719 
-728 AESLDASI
+728 
-736 RDVQQDAEALEV
+736 
-748 NATNTAEKKREAMRS
+748 
-763 YSSEDWHSRSTED
+763 
-776 DSFVTASEGNF
+776 
-787 TPHSHSSSYQTASG
+787 
-801 RTSSFISCD
+801 
-810 KSSFDVSE
+810 
-818 ADDSTFASTFEIP
+818 
-831 VDINMS
+831 
-837 YDGTEHSFVS
+837 
-847 AQQQDSTPSPQQQE
+847 
-861 LQQQNTHE
+861 
-869 SPTDGGAYALP
+869 
-880 PTNDDGDGS
+880 
-889 SIADIE
+889 
-895 ELHSQSVTPTPGD
+895 
-908 GDVEHYNF
+908 
-916 QSIPIESESDLESS
+916 
-930 CIVDSPSLQVL
+930 
-941 TEEVS
+941 
-946 VTSVTPESPDKLYIK
+946 SPDKLYIK

-973 TNLDESIRLQRDH
+973 TNLDESIRLQGDH

-1856 YFERTIENSM
+1856 YFERTIE
-1866 PTFLVPVKHQL
+1866 
-1877 RWGHNSK
+1877 
-1884 PLKLLEKRIDKF
+1884 LLEKRIDKF

-2244 HASREE
+2244 LASREE
-2250 EARLQFLR
+2250 EARVQFLR

-2690 FQGDRCSLIVQ
+2690 FQGDRCSLIIQ

-2983 SRVIIKK
+2983 SRVTIKK

-3250 LIIEKGQYSDSGK
+3250 LIIEKGQSSDSGK

-3306 KTETFAK
+3306 KTE
-3313 EPPSF
+3313 
-3318 ETTQTDI
+3318 
-3325 STASD
+3325 
-3330 LHGLSE
+3330 
-3336 SKIVTEHRCTTE
+3336 
-3348 ATMRLEH
+3348 
-3355 KQAYLDLPTLSERPK
+3355 
-3370 TPTAAT
+3370 
-3376 NISTSTELPDW
+3376 
-3387 QHVKSVSTNTDST
+3387 
-3400 RSKTGSTQ
+3400 
-3408 TPPQV
+3408 
-3413 PPKPY
+3413 
-3418 TTSNN
+3418 
-3423 IAPTPTTQQ
+3423 
-3432 SQFQSTLST
+3432 
-3441 ELDGSYKGVGETPLL
+3441 
-3456 TSATTTTSTS
+3456 
-3466 KYESTTSEKKSS
+3466 
-3478 SFDFFKKIESQGG
+3478 
-3491 TQPAPPGERY
+3491 
-3501 QKQEVNAVNKRMTPL
+3501 
-3516 TISRPSGATAQSAT
+3516 
-3530 LEDDLKN
+3530 
-3537 LNLIPGSPPE
+3537 
-3547 ICFIPKFEATNG
+3547 
-3559 KPQMINDRIK
+3559 
-3569 ILEASQQSPKEPPI
+3569 
-3583 GGVRTL
+3583 
-3589 PLLPV
+3589 
-3594 SQTFKHES
+3594 
-3602 TMSKEV
+3602 
-3608 KVEYGQPI
+3608 
-3616 IRPAATLPAPQQ
+3616 
-3628 FTRSPSPKPSAEG
+3628 
-3641 VAMSKLWTPSNL
+3641 
-3653 SGYESGTSEL
+3653 
-3663 EQRYKTETETDT
+3663 
-3675 KMEQR
+3675 
-3680 EIRVQK
+3680 
-3686 VPTPAPDLSAP
+3686 
-3697 YLVKEIS
+3697 
-3704 KAINVP
+3704 
-3710 TTPQREKT
+3710 
-3718 PLDDIHLV
+3718 
-3726 PGSPPEICFAPKPE
+3726 
-3740 VRRQSLVEH
+3740 
-3749 MEKTLEQNLQQG
+3749 
-3761 PSKVLP
+3761 
-3767 MSVPTLT
+3767 
-3774 PTTTPQVA
+3774 
-3782 KTTTTYKP
+3782 
-3790 PPPVIP
+3790 
-3796 TKLTVGQPYESDY
+3796 
-3809 ESDRWKYS
+3809 
-3817 GSESDEASFRPVG
+3817 
-3830 KSVPDGLVGTPTV
+3830 
-3843 PTTHHTFKTSGYAAD
+3843 
-3858 TEDISSFRKME
+3858 
-3869 STHQESRSFYESTSS
+3869 
-3884 SKSSQQLP
+3884 
-3892 QAPMTSLFKTPP
+3892 
-3904 QQPQYT
+3904 
-3910 PQFTPAPAPAPSQ
+3910 
-3923 SFYQQ
+3923 
-3928 PQLEKQPPAPL
+3928 
-3939 YYSSKEEGGHEK
+3939 
-3951 QLYSDKNEY
+3951 
-3960 RREEKDY
+3960 DY

-4077 FEPTPPAVST
+4077 FEPTPPAVNT

-4188 SESCQRVVNMQQT
+4188 SETCQRVVNMQQT

-4209 QKEQQQERQVSTPLE
+4209 QKEQQERQVSTPLE

-4232 SRYTPTQQARVP
+4232 SRYTPTQQTRVP

-4303 YERILSPM
+4303 YERVLSPM

-4409 GKQMSSTFLQKSHQ
+4409 GKQMNSTFLQKSHQ

-4654 AYLNTAIELPSDVP
+4654 AYLNTATELPSDVP

>member
-1 MAATKK
+1 MEEDVLNALQTRTAYLAGGYDRAGKIIVVVNIINDLQLWNRRCLELSIAYLKSALSAATLQRGVTVIVDAQKSTTRITRTHARIIYALFDEITVNLFLVRAEGFWEKHVDTCTSKSQAK
-7 GTTEI
+7 GEPIVLSKARLIKYFDLSQLPEELGGTLSFNYDLWLQQRK
-12 MAIDEFQKTFDST
+12 AIDEFQKTFDST
-25 RSSMENL
+25 LSSMENL

-74 VLNRLAEAYAPPR
+74 VLNRLSEAYAPPIA
-87 VAPTPQMLSTT
+87 APTPQISATT
-98 NVLTPTNNHT
+98 NVLTPAINN
-108 TAISCHESHNN
+108 TATIPCHESHNN
-119 NHNVQTHINA
+119 NNSVQTQTNFNC
-129 TCATANTPAARLP
+129 TTANTPATRLP
-142 LPTDLQYA
+142 LPPDLQYA

-323 VAAAETLQQLKES
+323 VTAAETLQQLKES
-336 QLSLANLERELVKEG
+336 QLSLGNLERELVKEG

-413 TYEQDGRMAIK
+413 TYEADGRMAIK

-496 LRQTWHRLQAIS
+496 LQHTWHRLQAIS

-570 AADETVEREGR
+570 TVDEAVERSSR
-581 VGAEEEITTQNI
+581 DGAEEEGTTHSI
-593 DGYAD
+593 GGYAD
-598 KSTTTSVTMPTG
+598 KSTTTSVTTTTKG

-618 LRDQLRKHLMV
+618 LRDQLRKHLVV

-676 SAGDTQTQSSSPVG
+676 SAGDTQTQSSSSPVG

-696 TADSNTIVIKPT
+696 TVDSNTIVIKPT

-728 AESLDASI
+728 AESLDAAI

-748 NATNTAEKKREAMRS
+748 NATSSAEKKREAMRS

-831 VDINMS
+831 ADINMS

-861 LQQQNTHE
+861 LHQQQNTND
-869 SPTDGGAYALP
+869 SPSDGG
-880 PTNDDGDGS
+880 DDGDGS

-908 GDVEHYNF
+908 GDVEHYNY

-930 CIVDSPSLQVL
+930 CIADSPSLQVL
-941 TEEVS
+941 TEEVP

-1038 LHDRQHILHLGTQ
+1038 LQDRQHILHLATQ

-1067 VACIDTMLPIEVTA
+1067 VACIDTMLPIEVAA

-1130 KRDAARAL
+1130 KRDAARAV

-1143 WLEALHD
+1143 WLEAPHD

-1198 LGECEHSANNAL
+1198 LGECEHTANNAL

-1304 NTPESFA
+1304 NTPESFT

-1377 KALADFL
+1377 KALSDFL

-1693 KTLLENILKFLV
+1693 KTLLENILKFLA

-1720 QQQQQSQLGSSGEVA
+1720 QQQQQSQLGGSGGDVA
-1735 DIERTIVEHEK
+1735 DIERTITEHEK
-1746 FRDNCMDKFRSLI
+1746 FRDTCMDKFRSLI

-1838 GQSVDSLAA
+1838 EQSVDSLAA

-2062 RERVAR
+2062 RERAAR

-2074 RAARESEERERVAR
+2074 RAARESAERERVAR

-2098 EEEARLQAIREQT
+2098 DEEARLLVIREQA

-2151 RREEEAR
+2151 RREEETR

-2169 QTLREQ
+2169 QVLREQ

-2209 EEVRLETIRKEETR
+2209 EEARLETLRKEEAR

-2244 HASREE
+2244 QTVREE
-2250 EARLQFLR
+2250 EARLQALR
-2258 EQAKREEENR
+2258 EQARREEENR

-2295 YARLQSVRDQIDHQ
+2295 FARLQSVRDQIDHQ

-2319 IQVNEIFTEIKYV
+2319 IQVNEIFTEIKYA

-2357 IGNPEPAVEW
+2357 VGNPEPAVEW

-2387 TCRLV
+2387 ICRLV

-2404 SCRASNLVGSNETSG
+2404 SCRASNLVGSNETSA

-2430 QMVPPRIIRFLES
+2430 QMVPPRIVRFLES
-2443 GKATEGSTFQFLCVV
+2443 GKATEGSTFEFLCVV

-2690 FQGDRCSLIVQ
+2690 FQGDRCSLIIQ

-2736 EPATRAQSERQSVPK
+2736 EPATRAQTERQSVPK

-2784 TAKWYLANKELCE
+2784 TAKWYLANKELSE
-2797 SERLSMNDNTAI
+2797 SERLSMSANPAV
-2809 GAFKLILKNV
+2809 GGFKLILKNV

-2832 NNTGDAKCFSQLN
+2832 NNAGDAKCFSQLN

-2860 EPVEKF
+2860 EPVEKL

-2918 SGERQVLTIQK
+2918 SGDRQVLTIQK

-2958 GPGMQLQLPATSD
+2958 GPGMQLLPATSD

-2983 SRVIIKK
+2983 SRVTIKK

-3056 KSFTL
+3056 KLFTL

-3140 RLKIENRCNRI
+3140 RLKIENRCNRV

-3250 LIIEKGQYSDSGK
+3250 LIIEKGQSSDSGK

-3295 KTIVYETPVDL
+3295 KTIVYETPAEL

-3318 ETTQTDI
+3318 ETTQTEI
-3325 STASD
+3325 SNASD

-3355 KQAYLDLPTLSERPK
+3355 KQAYLDLPALSERPK

-3376 NISTSTELPDW
+3376 NISTNTELPDW
-3387 QHVKSVSTNTDST
+3387 QHLKSVSTNTDST

-3418 TTSNN
+3418 TTANN
-3423 IAPTPTTQQ
+3423 IAPTPTIQQ

-3441 ELDGSYKGVGETPLL
+3441 ELDGGYKGVGETPLL

-3501 QKQEVNAVNKRMTPL
+3501 QKQEVNVINKRTTPL

-3547 ICFIPKFEATNG
+3547 ICFIPKLDTASA

-3569 ILEASQQSPKEPPI
+3569 ILEASQQSPKEPPT
-3583 GGVRTL
+3583 GGIRTL

-3653 SGYESGTSEL
+3653 SGYESATSEL
-3663 EQRYKTETETDT
+3663 EQRYKAEAESDT
-3675 KMEQR
+3675 KVEHR

-3704 KAINVP
+3704 KAIHIP

-3740 VRRQSLVEH
+3740 VRRQSLVET
-3749 MEKTLEQNLQQG
+3749 MEKTLEKNLQQG
-3761 PSKVLP
+3761 PTKVLP

-3774 PTTTPQVA
+3774 PTTAPHA
-3782 KTTTTYKP
+3782 PKTTSTYKP

-3830 KSVPDGLVGTPTV
+3830 KSVPEGLVGAPSV

-3858 TEDISSFRKME
+3858 TEEISSYRKME

-3884 SKSSQQLP
+3884 SKSTQQLP
-3892 QAPMTSLFKTPP
+3892 QAPMTSVFKTPP
-3904 QQPQYT
+3904 QQQQYT
-3910 PQFTPAPAPAPSQ
+3910 PQFAPAAAPAAAQ
-3923 SFYQQ
+3923 TFYQQ
-3928 PQLEKQPPAPL
+3928 PHLEKQPPAPI
-3939 YYSSKEEGGHEK
+3939 YYTSKEEGGHEK
-3951 QLYSDKNEY
+3951 QEYSDKNEY
-3960 RREEKDY
+3960 RREEKNY

-3990 APKYQSVPLKLP
+3990 APKYQSVPLKIP

-4115 QQQKTQQQQQVY
+4115 QQQKTQQQQQQVY

-4139 TQQQQQQQPQ
+4139 TQQQQQQQQQQ

-4154 RAQPALYYNAIAGT
+4154 RPQPALYYNAIAGT
-4168 PLHMA
+4168 PLHTA

-4188 SESCQRVVNMQQT
+4188 SETCQRVVNMQQT

-4209 QKEQQQERQVSTPLE
+4209 QKEQQERQVSTPLE

-4232 SRYTPTQQARVP
+4232 SRYTPTQQTRVP

-4258 ESDYESEVENAK
+4258 ESDYDSEIENAK
-4270 IGPLWMPHG
+4270 IRPLWTPHG

-4284 RFRHVEPPQTGRA
+4284 RFRHVEPPQMGRA

-4303 YERILSPM
+4303 YERVLSPM
-4311 EFDRGPEMPTK
+4311 EFDRGPEMPAK

-4334 GSSLSATG
+4334 GSSLSAT
-4342 TTTSQRTQSL
+4342 SQRTQSL
-4352 NRHSSMKS
+4352 NRHSSLKS

-4397 KYGYVQS
+4397 KYGYIQS
-4404 HIDQQ
+4404 QIDQQ

-4423 FISDITSDLQQKSSK
+4423 FISDITNDLQQKSSK

-4479 VSQYGTKCVDPNT
+4479 VSQY
-4492 GLIYFKYDFGYEF
+4492 
-4505 GILFPGEGHKFVSNQ
+4505 
-4520 WNSSSSTLPPR
+4520 
-4531 HASATPTQQLLQG
+4531 AT
-4544 GRKSPY
+4544 
-4550 PLSGGDGEL
+4550 
-4559 VIPVQHER
+4559 
-4567 TTAATPTRSFTPTQ
+4567 
-4581 LSVPYARP
+4581 
-4589 ASSLSGY
+4589 
-4596 YSDTGTASR
+4596 
-4605 RSPAPPGVRGVGGG
+4605 
-4619 VSGVHRLKKRYS
+4619 
-4631 LPNTQVID
+4631 
-4639 INIDRLHDNE
+4639 
-4649 PLNRL
+4649 
-4654 AYLNTAIELPSDVP
+4654 ELPSDVP

-4709 PPANVTW
+4709 PTANVTW

-4725 NAKYAIEYRN
+4725 SAKYVIEYRN

>member
-1 MAATKK
+1 MERHRTL
-7 GTTEI
+7 
-12 MAIDEFQKTFDST
+12 D
-25 RSSMENL
+25 SSMS
-32 HVVLLNNKSLRPTE
+32 SLYSGSNISNTPSAHRQQHDNYNYPT
-46 ADVELKKCAQLHTSV
+46 LSSSV
-61 QQQIEVVIELGNR
+61 S
-74 VLNRLAEAYAPPR
+74 
-87 VAPTPQMLSTT
+87 PTPSAGGGGGGGIGSGSVGGPGLGLLTGASSTNAIATIGGSNTT
-98 NVLTPTNNHT
+98 NATIGHASDMSLCSGEGGGGGGGSASAGIGLRAT
-108 TAISCHESHNN
+108 TIGSVVVRCGPIQLVIA
-119 NHNVQTHINA
+119 
-129 TCATANTPAARLP
+129 
-142 LPTDLQYA
+142 
-150 RARIELLLN
+150 
-159 QIERKQTEIRTAWL
+159 
-173 ELLQSIREARE
+173 LLQ
-184 LTHLEEGVAFVT
+184 
-196 NWILQTA
+196 
-203 EQMLSRQ
+203 
-210 YSIGGDVHSCE
+210 
-221 TLRAAH
+221 
-227 DVLELE
+227 
-233 CRETYGFY
+233 
-241 AELLYKID
+241 
-249 AFAGVKD
+249 
-256 SHAYKDLMSQ
+256 
-266 CDFMQFVCRSFATR
+266 
-280 LERRRNVLITS
+280 
-291 LRFFRLVSEYFDRTT
+291 
-306 AVFETLVMGNK
+306 
-317 IAEENF
+317 
-323 VAAAETLQQLKES
+323 
-336 QLSLANLERELVKEG
+336 
-351 EKLSDMLAMPV
+351 
-362 KDALGRDLHI
+362 
-372 DYSEDIGNV
+372 
-381 RDILDTTLARRNI
+381 
-394 FGDSV
+394 
-399 ELQKLTLEQVTHIY
+399 
-413 TYEQDGRMAIK
+413 
-424 WMEDLYNVMI
+424 
-434 KCHSHVGCNIHEIQV
+434 
-449 QKDELQT
+449 
-456 FQETGKS
+456 
-463 IYNYGCQLL
+463 
-472 EASQALRISCRLD
+472 
-485 AEAIPQRMSQQ
+485 
-496 LRQTWHRLQAIS
+496 
-508 QEHMTRLRVSAVFHR
+508 
-523 SVEEYCQQ
+523 
-531 LQELRLSVRNLKQTP
+531 
-546 NSSSGISSESDT
+546 
-558 RASPPIIIGGRE
+558 
-570 AADETVEREGR
+570 
-581 VGAEEEITTQNI
+581 
-593 DGYAD
+593 
-598 KSTTTSVTMPTG
+598 
-610 GASGAAAL
+610 
-618 LRDQLRKHLMV
+618 
-629 REQLLLEVGRMVRL
+629 
-643 GRLLKTRLKEPFV
+643 
-656 LDAVT
+656 
-661 GMSITVD
+661 
-668 ELATDASS
+668 
-676 SAGDTQTQSSSPVG
+676 
-690 TVDSAS
+690 
-696 TADSNTIVIKPT
+696 
-708 GNNDIACAAIS
+708 
-719 HKLQEIAEV
+719 
-728 AESLDASI
+728 
-736 RDVQQDAEALEV
+736 
-748 NATNTAEKKREAMRS
+748 
-763 YSSEDWHSRSTED
+763 
-776 DSFVTASEGNF
+776 
-787 TPHSHSSSYQTASG
+787 
-801 RTSSFISCD
+801 
-810 KSSFDVSE
+810 
-818 ADDSTFASTFEIP
+818 
-831 VDINMS
+831 
-837 YDGTEHSFVS
+837 
-847 AQQQDSTPSPQQQE
+847 
-861 LQQQNTHE
+861 
-869 SPTDGGAYALP
+869 
-880 PTNDDGDGS
+880 
-889 SIADIE
+889 
-895 ELHSQSVTPTPGD
+895 
-908 GDVEHYNF
+908 
-916 QSIPIESESDLESS
+916 
-930 CIVDSPSLQVL
+930 
-941 TEEVS
+941 
-946 VTSVTPESPDKLYIK
+946 SPDKLYIK

-973 TNLDESIRLQRDH
+973 TNLDESVRLQRDH

-1038 LHDRQHILHLGTQ
+1038 LHDRQHILHLATQ
-1051 LQEKMAQ
+1051 FHEKMVQ

-1067 VACIDTMLPIEVTA
+1067 VACIDTMLPIEVAA

-1098 AVMAALKDGNELLA
+1098 AVMAALKDGNELLS
-1112 QLKELVNLETL
+1112 QLKELVDLESL

-1130 KRDAARAL
+1130 KRDATRAV
-1138 HQVQL
+1138 HQVQQ

-1150 RRNALETAWQ
+1150 RRNALESAWQ
-1160 TRKVQLEHC
+1160 TRKTQLEHC

-1182 EAALRQQRS
+1182 ETALRQQRN
-1191 EVDSLFS
+1191 EIDSLFS
-1198 LGECEHSANNAL
+1198 LGECEHTANNAL
-1210 HNYREWKQQA
+1210 HNYREWKQVA
-1220 LLLRDRAL
+1220 LQLRDRAL

-1304 NTPESFA
+1304 NSPESFA
-1311 MYAKVTRD
+1311 MYAKVARD

-1353 EIENRKTYIESICS
+1353 EIENRKTYIESVCS

-1377 KALADFL
+1377 RALSDFL

-1411 LEQSKQFLLQHH
+1411 LQQSKQFLLQHH

-1509 TADEQ
+1509 TPDEQ

-1527 ADYADLKS
+1527 DDYADLKS
-1535 LGTRFINLKIVDP
+1535 FGMRFVNMKIVDP

-1556 TAVED
+1556 QAVED

-1617 VFTSSSLDARQL
+1617 VFTSSSVDARQL
-1629 HTITSDKLTH
+1629 HAITNEKLMH

-1658 LGIQTKNPES
+1658 LGIQTKNSES

-1678 LRALKSKLEGIRYDY
+1678 LRSLKSKLEGIRYDY
-1693 KTLLENILKFLV
+1693 KTLLENILKFLT
-1705 EITELQRNIDDFFAK
+1705 EISELRRNIDDFFAK
-1720 QQQQQSQLGSSGEVA
+1720 QQQQQLQLQQQQQQFGGGGEVA
-1735 DIERTIVEHEK
+1735 DIERTIIEHEK
-1746 FRDNCMDKFRSLI
+1746 FRDACMDKFRSLI

-1791 LRLHFEAGNSER
+1791 LRIHFEASNSER
-1803 MSRLERLGKL
+1803 MSHLERLGKL
-1813 EQFKTDLCDI
+1813 EQFKTDLGDI
-1823 NRSLDSVSKQLHEIN
+1823 NRSLDSVSKQLNEIN

-1856 YFERTIENSM
+1856 YFERTIE
-1866 PTFLVPVKHQL
+1866 
-1877 RWGHNSK
+1877 
-1884 PLKLLEKRIDKF
+1884 LLEKRIDKF
-1896 TETTSEQLL
+1896 TDNTTQQLL
-1905 ITNPESQTYVREELQ
+1905 ITNPESESYVRVELQ
-1920 KLNEKWR
+1920 KLNEKW
-1927 HFKDQVKNKRKSLDQ
+1927 HNFKDQVKNKRKSLDQ
-1942 ATEFFEKV
+1942 ATEFFEMV

-1957 REISY
+1957 REINY

-1983 VNDIEKYVVT
+1983 VNDIEKYVAT

-1999 DKLEQA
+1999 EKLENA
-2005 AQCAHDLNK
+2005 AQCAHDMNK

-2022 RGIFQAF
+2022 RSIFQAF
-2029 MKLRSDISVVQERL
+2029 LKLKSDINVVQERM
-2043 KNEERLREQREKEA
+2043 KNEERLREQRDREA
-2057 REQEE
+2057 REQAE
-2062 RERVAR
+2062 RERAVR

-2074 RAARESEERERVAR
+2074 RAAREAEERERIAR

-2098 EEEARLQAIREQT
+2098 EEEARLQAIREQ
-2111 AREQAA
+2111 AA
-2117 REQAAREEEA
+2117 REQAARERAARDEEA

-2144 QALREQA
+2144 HALREQA
-2151 RREEEAR
+2151 RREEETR
-2158 LEALRQEEARL
+2158 LETLRIEETRL
-2169 QTLREQ
+2169 QLLREQ
-2175 TKREEEARLQ
+2175 TKREEEARLKAIREQAARDEEARLQ
-2185 ALREQAAREEEARLQ
+2185 ALREQTAREEEARLQ
-2200 ALREQARRE
+2200 ALREQA
-2209 EEVRLETIRKEETR
+2209 
-2223 LQALRE
+2223 
-2229 QTKREEEARLQALRE
+2229 KREEE
-2244 HASREE
+2244 S
-2250 EARLQFLR
+2250 
-2258 EQAKREEENR
+2258 R
-2268 LLALREQATREEE
+2268 LLALREQVTREEE

-2286 LREQTKRDE
+2286 LREQTKRE
-2295 YARLQSVRDQIDHQ
+2295 EAVRLQSVRDQIDHQ

-2332 SPRFNRQLKD
+2332 SPRFNRLLKD

-2357 IGNPEPAVEW
+2357 TGNPEPAVEW

-2381 TTYERG
+2381 TTYDRG
-2387 TCRLV
+2387 VCRLV

-2404 SCRASNLVGSNETSG
+2404 SCRASNLVGSNETSA

-2430 QMVPPRIIRFLES
+2430 QMVPSRIVRYLES
-2443 GKATEGSTFQFLCVV
+2443 GRATEGSTFEFLCVV

-2529 TEVPHFKIPLSNAM
+2529 TEVPHFKIPLTNAM

-2548 KIKLEALIGGIPR
+2548 KVKLEALIGGIPR

-2605 NLAGEAYSSCNVVV
+2605 NLAGEAYSSCNVIV

-2690 FQGDRCSLIVQ
+2690 FQGDRCSLIIQ

-2751 ETLPKFDKFL
+2751 ETLPKFEKFL

-2776 SVSGDQPL
+2776 IVSGDQPF
-2784 TAKWYLANKELCE
+2784 TAKWYLANKELNE
-2797 SERLSMNDNTAI
+2797 NERISTIANPAA
-2809 GAFKLILKNV
+2809 GVFKLILRNV
-2819 VSDDRGVYTVKVS
+2819 VADDRGVYTVKVS
-2832 NNTGDAKCFSQLN
+2832 NNGGDAKCFSQLN
-2845 VKSVNAPENQRSQQV
+2845 VKSVNAPDHQRSQQV
-2860 EPVEKF
+2860 EPVENL
-2866 TCPEFKELFSDKQA
+2866 TCPEFKEIFSDKQA
-2880 YADDMVK
+2880 HADDMVK

-2899 VHWCFNEQPVHGHN
+2899 VHWCFNDQPVHGHN

-2918 SGERQVLTIQK
+2918 SGDRQVLTIQK
-2929 ASIDTVGKISCI
+2929 ANIDTVGKISCI

-2950 CAAYLNLL
+2950 CAAFLSLL
-2958 GPGMQLQLPATSD
+2958 GPGMQPIPATSD
-2971 LQTSTQEHNTES
+2971 LQTTTQEHNTES
-2983 SRVIIKK
+2983 SRVTMKK

-3003 FEGNMPQTEI
+3003 FEGNIPQTEI

-3024 KQLGAQQPEVIETH
+3024 KQLGAQRPEVVETH

-3048 MSTPNVQQ
+3048 MSAPNVQQ
-3056 KSFTL
+3056 KLFTL
-3061 VQSAGNGPSQ
+3061 VQSAGNGLG
-3071 QPAITGTAGV
+3071 QPAITSNTGV
-3081 AVPESPTRLRKQIA
+3081 VVPESPTRQRKQIA
-3095 PRFTTPLTGKIVD
+3095 PRFTTPLTGRIVD

-3129 EKNGEQLFENQ
+3129 EKNGEQLFDNQ
-3140 RLKIENRCNRI
+3140 RLKIENRCNRV
-3151 SIELK
+3151 SIVLK
-3156 QVGVADAGR
+3156 EVGVADAGR

-3216 GLPEPTVTWMKDD
+3216 GLPEPTVVWMKDD

-3250 LIIEKGQYSDSGK
+3250 LIIEKGESSDSGK

-3283 LEPSPERLQEVV
+3283 LEPTPERLQEVV
-3295 KTIVYETPVDL
+3295 KTIVYETPTNL

-3318 ETTQTDI
+3318 QTTQTDI
-3325 STASD
+3325 STSSD

-3336 SKIVTEHRCTTE
+3336 SKIITEHRCTTE

-3355 KQAYLDLPTLSERPK
+3355 KQAYLDLPELSERPK
-3370 TPTAAT
+3370 TPITAT
-3376 NISTSTELPDW
+3376 SISTNTDLPDW
-3387 QHVKSVSTNTDST
+3387 QHLKSVSTNTDIA
-3400 RSKTGSTQ
+3400 RSKTGATQ

-3418 TTSNN
+3418 SASNTTAQPPPLQS
-3423 IAPTPTTQQ
+3423 TQPPQ
-3432 SQFQSTLST
+3432 QPHFQPTLST
-3441 ELDGSYKGVGETPLL
+3441 ELDGIRGDA
-3456 TSATTTTSTS
+3456 ATLASSTTTSTS
-3466 KYESTTSEKKSS
+3466 KYESSTSEKKSS
-3478 SFDFFKKIESQGG
+3478 SFEFFKKIESQGG
-3491 TQPAPPGERY
+3491 TLPTPPGEKQQR
-3501 QKQEVNAVNKRMTPL
+3501 QEVYATNKRTTPFV
-3516 TISRPSGATAQSAT
+3516 ISQPTGPPQAASLAHT
-3530 LEDDLKN
+3530 LEEDLKN
-3537 LNLIPGSPPE
+3537 LNLVPGSPPE
-3547 ICFIPKFEATNG
+3547 ICYVPKLDAAG
-3559 KPQMINDRIK
+3559 AKPQVFSERIK
-3569 ILEASQQSPKEPPI
+3569 ILEASQQSPKEAPP
-3583 GGVRTL
+3583 GGIRTL
-3589 PLLPV
+3589 PLAPV
-3594 SQTFKHES
+3594 SQTFKHE
-3602 TMSKEV
+3602 TTVSKEV

-3616 IRPAATLPAPQQ
+3616 MRPAATLPAPQQ
-3628 FTRSPSPKPSAEG
+3628 FKRSPSPKPSAEG
-3641 VAMSKLWTPSNL
+3641 VAMSKLWTPNHL
-3653 SGYESGTSEL
+3653 SGYESCTSDI
-3663 EQRYKTETETDT
+3663 EQSYKVESETQAKAE
-3675 KMEQR
+3675 KH
-3680 EIRVQK
+3680 EIQLQK

-3697 YLVKEIS
+3697 FLVKEVS
-3704 KAINVP
+3704 KSITIP
-3710 TTPQREKT
+3710 PSTQREKT
-3718 PLDDIHLV
+3718 PLDDIHLE
-3726 PGSPPEICFAPKPE
+3726 PGTPPEICFAPKPE
-3740 VRRQSLVEH
+3740 VRRHSVVEQ
-3749 MEKTLEQNLQQG
+3749 MERTLEKNLQQG
-3761 PSKVLP
+3761 PTKVLP

-3774 PTTTPQVA
+3774 PGPSPQA
-3782 KTTTTYKP
+3782 PRTLSTAYKP

-3796 TKLTVGQPYESDY
+3796 TKLTVGQSYESDY

-3830 KSVPDGLVGTPTV
+3830 KSVTDGSAVSVPIA
-3843 PTTHHTFKTSGYAAD
+3843 PTTHHSFKTSGYAAD
-3858 TEDISSFRKME
+3858 TEEISSFRKME
-3869 STHQESRSFYESTSS
+3869 STQQESRSFYESTSS
-3884 SKSSQQLP
+3884 SKATQHQVTHTP
-3892 QAPMTSLFKTPP
+3892 PAPMPSAPFKTPP
-3904 QQPQYT
+3904 QQQYVPQPAT
-3910 PQFTPAPAPAPSQ
+3910 KPAPAQPVYHS
-3923 SFYQQ
+3923 
-3928 PQLEKQPPAPL
+3928 PQLEKQAPAQL
-3939 YYSSKEEGGHEK
+3939 YYTSKQEGGHEK
-3951 QLYSDKNEY
+3951 QEYSDKNEY

-3967 KSVSSMSSSY
+3967 KSMSSISSSY
-3977 YNASNISNISNIS
+3977 YKASNISNVSNIG
-3990 APKYQSVPLKLP
+3990 APKYQPAPAKMP
-4002 TPTVTP
+4002 TPTPIHTAAP
-4008 VPAQR
+4008 IPAQR

-4031 SVSRTQESDNEIKG
+4031 SVSRTQESDADIKG

-4055 PKSHLTNGHKSPAV
+4055 PKSNLTNGHKSPIV
-4069 VVTPSPMD
+4069 VVTPSPME
-4077 FEPTPPAVST
+4077 FEPAPPAVST
-4087 YPRQKFEPIKKEVR
+4087 YPRQKFEPIKKEIR
-4101 HEIKTESK
+4101 HEIKTESQ
-4109 EQKQYF
+4109 EQKQHF
-4115 QQQKTQQQQQVY
+4115 QQQKTQKQQYQQQTVY

-4139 TQQQQQQQPQ
+4139 TQQQQEQQQQ
-4149 PRYEP
+4149 QATRT
-4154 RAQPALYYNAIAGT
+4154 QPALYYNAIAGT

-4188 SESCQRVVNMQQT
+4188 SETCQRVVNMQQT

-4209 QKEQQQERQVSTPLE
+4209 QKEQQERQESTPLE
-4224 PFPYSPSP
+4224 PFPYSPTP
-4232 SRYTPTQQARVP
+4232 SRFTPTRQTRAP

-4258 ESDYESEVENAK
+4258 ESDYDSEIENAK
-4270 IGPLWMPHG
+4270 IRPLWTPQG
-4279 ENGPL
+4279 EYGPL
-4284 RFRHVEPPQTGRA
+4284 RFRHVEPPHTGRA

-4303 YERILSPM
+4303 YERVLSPM
-4311 EFDRGPEMPTK
+4311 EFDRGPEMPQK
-4322 IKVDPNE
+4322 IKIDPNE
-4329 LRSQR
+4329 LRTQR
-4334 GSSLSATG
+4334 GSSLSTGAT
-4342 TTTSQRTQSL
+4342 SNQRTQSL
-4352 NRHSSMKS
+4352 NRHASMQSSS
-4360 STSSSYQ
+4360 SSSYQ
-4367 QRYQTLQP
+4367 QRFQTLQR
-4375 DATVVEKRFP
+4375 DHTVAETRFP

-4397 KYGYVQS
+4397 KYGYIQS

-4409 GKQMSSTFLQKSHQ
+4409 GKQMSSTFLQKSQQ
-4423 FISDITSDLQQKSSK
+4423 FIKDISSDLHRKTSK
-4438 TTKIYNGSAEPKVI
+4438 TTKLYNGDAEPKVV

-4479 VSQYGTKCVDPNT
+4479 ISQYDQGTQTDSLLITEDSSVSGPNSRSRAKSET
-4492 GLIYFKYDFGYEF
+4492 HE
-4505 GILFPGEGHKFVSNQ
+4505 EGAARNDAEHSPSPQREIVHKIHKSSSF
-4520 WNSSSSTLPPR
+4520 SSSSGNSQGASSPLG
-4531 HASATPTQQLLQG
+4531 SATSTTSLHYSPIRPAKRTL
-4544 GRKSPY
+4544 KSDTINTY
-4550 PLSGGDGEL
+4550 QKWETTIESISYVSSKTLAISDYGSDA
-4559 VIPVQHER
+4559 ER
-4567 TTAATPTRSFTPTQ
+4567 TRSDSISTHSHSTRSRSTTPVPGPVPAARSATKAATPTSSNTTSMDSSSNSSSGIDSGSACYGATYKATTTTTTSSSNNNFNGSRICDSKSPKLIQ
-4581 LSVPYARP
+4581 LSN
-4589 ASSLSGY
+4589 SSPLSVKQ
-4596 YSDTGTASR
+4596 TA
-4605 RSPAPPGVRGVGGG
+4605 V
-4619 VSGVHRLKKRYS
+4619 
-4631 LPNTQVID
+4631 
-4639 INIDRLHDNE
+4639 
-4649 PLNRL
+4649 
-4654 AYLNTAIELPSDVP
+4654 
-4668 VNAHLNRD
+4668 
-4676 DYPKRAPQ
+4676 
-4684 FITPLKEYAVM
+4684 
-4695 LGQIARF
+4695 
-4702 ECIVQSH
+4702 
-4709 PPANVTW
+4709 
-4716 SRNGVALQN
+4716 
-4725 NAKYAIEYRN
+4725 
-4735 GVCRLTI
+4735 
-4742 PQAYPD
+4742 
-4748 DAGVYACTA
+4748 
-4757 TNPLGTATTSGQLL
+4757 
-4771 VQAKRL
+4771 

>member
-1 MAATKK
+1 MEEDVLNALQTRTAYLAGGYDRAGKIIVVVNIINDLQLWNRRCLELSIAYLKSALSAATLQRGVTVIVDAQKSTTRITRTHARIIYALFDEITVNLFLVRAEGFWEKHVDTCTSKSQAK
-7 GTTEI
+7 GEPIVLSKARLIKYFDLSQLPEELGGTLSFNYDLWLQQRK
-12 MAIDEFQKTFDST
+12 AIDEFQKTFDST
-25 RSSMENL
+25 LSSMENL

-74 VLNRLAEAYAPPR
+74 VLNRLSEAYAPPIA
-87 VAPTPQMLSTT
+87 APTPQISATT
-98 NVLTPTNNHT
+98 NVLTPAINN
-108 TAISCHESHNN
+108 TATIPCHESHNN
-119 NHNVQTHINA
+119 NNSVQTQTNFNC
-129 TCATANTPAARLP
+129 TTANTPATRLP
-142 LPTDLQYA
+142 LPPDLQYA

-323 VAAAETLQQLKES
+323 VTAAETLQQLKES
-336 QLSLANLERELVKEG
+336 QLSLGNLERELVKEG

-413 TYEQDGRMAIK
+413 TYEADGRMAIK

-496 LRQTWHRLQAIS
+496 LQHTWHRLQAIS

-570 AADETVEREGR
+570 TVDEAVERSSR
-581 VGAEEEITTQNI
+581 DGAEEEGTTHSI
-593 DGYAD
+593 GGYAD
-598 KSTTTSVTMPTG
+598 KSTTTSVTTTTKG

-618 LRDQLRKHLMV
+618 LRDQLRKHLVV

-676 SAGDTQTQSSSPVG
+676 SAGDTQTQSSSSPVG

-696 TADSNTIVIKPT
+696 TVDSNTIVIKPT

-728 AESLDASI
+728 AESLDAAI

-748 NATNTAEKKREAMRS
+748 NATSSAEKKREAMRS

-831 VDINMS
+831 ADINMS

-861 LQQQNTHE
+861 LHQQQNTND
-869 SPTDGGAYALP
+869 SPSDGG
-880 PTNDDGDGS
+880 DDGDGS

-908 GDVEHYNF
+908 GDVEHYNY

-930 CIVDSPSLQVL
+930 CIADSPSLQVL
-941 TEEVS
+941 TEEVP

-1038 LHDRQHILHLGTQ
+1038 LQDRQHILHLATQ

-1067 VACIDTMLPIEVTA
+1067 VACIDTMLPIEVAA

-1130 KRDAARAL
+1130 KRDAARAV

-1143 WLEALHD
+1143 WLEAPHD

-1198 LGECEHSANNAL
+1198 LGECEHTANNAL

-1304 NTPESFA
+1304 NTPESFT

-1377 KALADFL
+1377 KALSDFL

-1693 KTLLENILKFLV
+1693 KTLLENILKFLA

-1720 QQQQQSQLGSSGEVA
+1720 QQQQQSQLGGSGGDVA
-1735 DIERTIVEHEK
+1735 DIERTITEHEK
-1746 FRDNCMDKFRSLI
+1746 FRDTCMDKFRSLI

-1838 GQSVDSLAA
+1838 EQSVDSLAA

-2062 RERVAR
+2062 RERAAR

-2074 RAARESEERERVAR
+2074 RAARESAERERVAR

-2098 EEEARLQAIREQT
+2098 DEEARLLVIREQA

-2151 RREEEAR
+2151 RREEETR

-2169 QTLREQ
+2169 QVLREQ

-2209 EEVRLETIRKEETR
+2209 EEARLETLRKEEAR

-2244 HASREE
+2244 QTVREE
-2250 EARLQFLR
+2250 EARLQALR
-2258 EQAKREEENR
+2258 EQARREEENR

-2295 YARLQSVRDQIDHQ
+2295 FARLQSVRDQIDHQ

-2319 IQVNEIFTEIKYV
+2319 IQVNEIFTEIKYA

-2357 IGNPEPAVEW
+2357 VGNPEPAVEW

-2387 TCRLV
+2387 ICRLV

-2404 SCRASNLVGSNETSG
+2404 SCRASNLVGSNETSA

-2430 QMVPPRIIRFLES
+2430 QMVPPRIVRFLES
-2443 GKATEGSTFQFLCVV
+2443 GKATEGSTFEFLCVV

-2690 FQGDRCSLIVQ
+2690 FQGDRCSLIIQ

-2736 EPATRAQSERQSVPK
+2736 EPATRAQTERQSVPK

-2784 TAKWYLANKELCE
+2784 TAKWYLANKELSE
-2797 SERLSMNDNTAI
+2797 SERLSMSANPAV
-2809 GAFKLILKNV
+2809 GGFKLILKNV

-2832 NNTGDAKCFSQLN
+2832 NNAGDAKCFSQLN

-2860 EPVEKF
+2860 EPVEKL

-2918 SGERQVLTIQK
+2918 SGDRQVLTIQK

-2958 GPGMQLQLPATSD
+2958 GPGMQLLPATSD

-2983 SRVIIKK
+2983 SRVTIKK

-3056 KSFTL
+3056 KLFTL

-3140 RLKIENRCNRI
+3140 RLKIENRCNRV

-3250 LIIEKGQYSDSGK
+3250 LIIEKGQSSDSGK

-3295 KTIVYETPVDL
+3295 KTIVYETPAEL
-3306 KTETFAK
+3306 KTE
-3313 EPPSF
+3313 
-3318 ETTQTDI
+3318 
-3325 STASD
+3325 
-3330 LHGLSE
+3330 
-3336 SKIVTEHRCTTE
+3336 
-3348 ATMRLEH
+3348 
-3355 KQAYLDLPTLSERPK
+3355 
-3370 TPTAAT
+3370 
-3376 NISTSTELPDW
+3376 N
-3387 QHVKSVSTNTDST
+3387 
-3400 RSKTGSTQ
+3400 
-3408 TPPQV
+3408 
-3413 PPKPY
+3413 
-3418 TTSNN
+3418 
-3423 IAPTPTTQQ
+3423 
-3432 SQFQSTLST
+3432 
-3441 ELDGSYKGVGETPLL
+3441 
-3456 TSATTTTSTS
+3456 
-3466 KYESTTSEKKSS
+3466 
-3478 SFDFFKKIESQGG
+3478 
-3491 TQPAPPGERY
+3491 
-3501 QKQEVNAVNKRMTPL
+3501 
-3516 TISRPSGATAQSAT
+3516 
-3530 LEDDLKN
+3530 
-3537 LNLIPGSPPE
+3537 
-3547 ICFIPKFEATNG
+3547 
-3559 KPQMINDRIK
+3559 
-3569 ILEASQQSPKEPPI
+3569 
-3583 GGVRTL
+3583 
-3589 PLLPV
+3589 
-3594 SQTFKHES
+3594 
-3602 TMSKEV
+3602 
-3608 KVEYGQPI
+3608 
-3616 IRPAATLPAPQQ
+3616 
-3628 FTRSPSPKPSAEG
+3628 
-3641 VAMSKLWTPSNL
+3641 
-3653 SGYESGTSEL
+3653 
-3663 EQRYKTETETDT
+3663 
-3675 KMEQR
+3675 
-3680 EIRVQK
+3680 
-3686 VPTPAPDLSAP
+3686 
-3697 YLVKEIS
+3697 
-3704 KAINVP
+3704 
-3710 TTPQREKT
+3710 
-3718 PLDDIHLV
+3718 
-3726 PGSPPEICFAPKPE
+3726 
-3740 VRRQSLVEH
+3740 
-3749 MEKTLEQNLQQG
+3749 
-3761 PSKVLP
+3761 
-3767 MSVPTLT
+3767 
-3774 PTTTPQVA
+3774 
-3782 KTTTTYKP
+3782 
-3790 PPPVIP
+3790 
-3796 TKLTVGQPYESDY
+3796 
-3809 ESDRWKYS
+3809 
-3817 GSESDEASFRPVG
+3817 
-3830 KSVPDGLVGTPTV
+3830 
-3843 PTTHHTFKTSGYAAD
+3843 
-3858 TEDISSFRKME
+3858 
-3869 STHQESRSFYESTSS
+3869 
-3884 SKSSQQLP
+3884 
-3892 QAPMTSLFKTPP
+3892 
-3904 QQPQYT
+3904 
-3910 PQFTPAPAPAPSQ
+3910 
-3923 SFYQQ
+3923 
-3928 PQLEKQPPAPL
+3928 
-3939 YYSSKEEGGHEK
+3939 
-3951 QLYSDKNEY
+3951 
-3960 RREEKDY
+3960 Y

-3990 APKYQSVPLKLP
+3990 APKYQSVPLKIP

-4115 QQQKTQQQQQVY
+4115 QQQKTQQQQQQVY

-4139 TQQQQQQQPQ
+4139 TQQQQQQQQQQ

-4154 RAQPALYYNAIAGT
+4154 RPQPALYYNAIAGT
-4168 PLHMA
+4168 PLHTA

-4188 SESCQRVVNMQQT
+4188 SETCQRVVNMQQT

-4209 QKEQQQERQVSTPLE
+4209 QKEQQERQVSTPLE

-4232 SRYTPTQQARVP
+4232 SRYTPTQQTRVP

-4258 ESDYESEVENAK
+4258 ESDYDSEIENAK
-4270 IGPLWMPHG
+4270 IRPLWTPHG

-4284 RFRHVEPPQTGRA
+4284 RFRHVEPPQMGRA

-4303 YERILSPM
+4303 YERVLSPM
-4311 EFDRGPEMPTK
+4311 EFDRGPEMPAK

-4334 GSSLSATG
+4334 GSSLSAT
-4342 TTTSQRTQSL
+4342 SQRTQSL
-4352 NRHSSMKS
+4352 NRHSSLKS

-4397 KYGYVQS
+4397 KYGYIQS
-4404 HIDQQ
+4404 QIDQQ

-4423 FISDITSDLQQKSSK
+4423 FISDITNDLQQKSSK

-4479 VSQYGTKCVDPNT
+4479 VSQYDQGTQTDT
-4492 GLIYFKYDFGYEF
+4492 LLITEETTTEREQNRQARGKSECSEDGARSANEHSPSPQRE
-4505 GILFPGEGHKFVSNQ
+4505 ILHKIHKSASF
-4520 WNSSSSTLPPR
+4520 SSSSGNSLGGSSPLG
-4531 HASATPTQQLLQG
+4531 SATSTTSLHYSPIRPAARTLKSDSISTYQKWESTVESISYVSRKTVAISDYGSDVERPRSNSVSVNSQTTQSRSSTTTPVPGPVPAARNTTSTTATPSASNAAMFSSTSTTSSGIDSSSCGLGTTYKATTTTSSSSSSSNTSCSRINGNGGLLGHAASPTSKLHTFSNG
-4544 GRKSPY
+4544 S
-4550 PLSGGDGEL
+4550 PLS
-4559 VIPVQHER
+4559 VKQ
-4567 TTAATPTRSFTPTQ
+4567 TA
-4581 LSVPYARP
+4581 V
-4589 ASSLSGY
+4589 
-4596 YSDTGTASR
+4596 
-4605 RSPAPPGVRGVGGG
+4605 
-4619 VSGVHRLKKRYS
+4619 
-4631 LPNTQVID
+4631 
-4639 INIDRLHDNE
+4639 
-4649 PLNRL
+4649 
-4654 AYLNTAIELPSDVP
+4654 
-4668 VNAHLNRD
+4668 
-4676 DYPKRAPQ
+4676 
-4684 FITPLKEYAVM
+4684 
-4695 LGQIARF
+4695 
-4702 ECIVQSH
+4702 
-4709 PPANVTW
+4709 
-4716 SRNGVALQN
+4716 
-4725 NAKYAIEYRN
+4725 
-4735 GVCRLTI
+4735 
-4742 PQAYPD
+4742 
-4748 DAGVYACTA
+4748 
-4757 TNPLGTATTSGQLL
+4757 
-4771 VQAKRL
+4771 